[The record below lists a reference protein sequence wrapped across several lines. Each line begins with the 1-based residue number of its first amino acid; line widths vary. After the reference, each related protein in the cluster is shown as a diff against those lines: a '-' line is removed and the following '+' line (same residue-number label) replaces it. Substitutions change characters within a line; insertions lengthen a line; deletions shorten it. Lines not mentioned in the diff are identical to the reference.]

1 MGDDEANAHMGAESQ
16 ISISNHKENMAKQ
29 KIVSVSG
36 KLSTKSVDGE
46 RRIVFVASSNNED
59 RHYEHVDVASL
70 RLPLK
75 GGGDI
80 TVSAIPEEGISEV
93 IDIPLMLNHSGDVRD
108 VIGSIRAAYF
118 SNNELTFEAGI
129 SKREIA
135 QDMLTL
141 LEEGHLSNAFS
152 ITMIDYDYNFDSET
166 ISKAEV
172 IEVSLVYRG
181 SNKEARLLAIKSLLG
196 DKMPTKLKQNDNF
209 GDANGDG
216 KDHTVAPEVKTPETP
231 EATETADEIPAGE
244 TEAPETPETPEEEVA
259 DEPEGEAPQETP
271 ETNTNPEEEEETMNK
286 QIAKDGVVAKGTT
299 PSQPTA
305 VNNYLK
311 TKSALADF
319 KNIVLKHHR
328 GSNEQIMREWSE
340 HIKSKGVTGDA
351 IMPAQI
357 ENIFFKAW
365 VDNPGILATFRTLN
379 VKNAAVY
386 AMSTSDTAKGH
397 KKGDAKSDQDLSA
410 TRRDLKGLG
419 IYKKLPIDLQDLYD
433 DETGELLAFRVE
445 ELATRVAN
453 AIAIGALI
461 GQGSGDNATKQ
472 GNRGLYPMLNDI
484 NANSGFGGSVAT
496 KVTGLEGEGSYELA
510 VRALGAVKDEK
521 HAGKNLIVP
530 TGFTTEIKLA
540 KGSDGHLM
548 FPAGSDIAA
557 LLGAKQIFE
566 IDELVGKDVKAIAYA
581 NQSYV
586 LVGEPTATVR
596 TDFDTNKNQDIMLTE
611 RYVGGS
617 AQGYKTVAGAFAHS

>member
-1 MGDDEANAHMGAESQ
+1 MT
-16 ISISNHKENMAKQ
+16 IKQ
-29 KIVSVSG
+29 KIVSVTG

-80 TVSAIPEEGISEV
+80 TVSAIPSEGVSEV

-135 QDMLTL
+135 QEMLTL

-152 ITMIDYDYNFDSET
+152 ITMIDYDYNIDSET

-181 SNKEARLLAIKSLLG
+181 SNKEARLLAIKSLLR
-196 DKMPTKLKQNDNF
+196 DEMKTKQNDNF

-216 KDHTVAPEVKTPETP
+216 KDHTVAPESPEV
-231 EATETADEIPAGE
+231 ETSET
-244 TEAPETPETPEEEVA
+244 TEAPETADETPTDNSGEEIVNES
-259 DEPEGEAPQETP
+259 ERETQEAL
-271 ETNTNPEEEEETMNK
+271 ETNNNEEKEETMNNK
-286 QIAKDGVVAKGTT
+286 EIAKDAVVEKGAM
-299 PSQPTA
+299 PNQPA
-305 VNNYLK
+305 SANNYLK
-311 TKSALADF
+311 TKAALVDF
-319 KNIVLKHHR
+319 KNIVLKNHR
-328 GSNEQIMREWSE
+328 GSNEQIMREWNE
-340 HIKSKGVTGDA
+340 NLKSKGVTGDA
-351 IMPAQI
+351 IMPSQI

-365 VDNPGILATFRTLN
+365 VDNPGILATFRTVG
-379 VKNAAVY
+379 VKSAAVY
-386 AMSTSDTAKGH
+386 AIGTSDTANGH
-397 KKGDAKSDQDLSA
+397 KKGDAKADQSL
-410 TRRDLKGLG
+410 TNVRRDLKGLG

-445 ELATRVAN
+445 ELAARVAN
-453 AIAIGALI
+453 AIAVGALI
-461 GQGSGDNATKQ
+461 GQGTGDKATLQ
-472 GNRGLYPMLNDI
+472 GTRGLYPMLSDI
-484 NANSGFGGSVAT
+484 NATSGYGSNVAT
-496 KVTGLEGEGSYELA
+496 KVTGETGEGSYELA
-510 VRALGAVKDEK
+510 VRAVGAVKDEK
-521 HAGKNLIVP
+521 NAGKILVVP
-530 TGFTTEIKLA
+530 TGFTTELKLA

-548 FPAGSDIAA
+548 FPAGSNFAN
-557 LLGAKQIFE
+557 LLDVKQIFE

-586 LVGEPTATVR
+586 LIGEPTATVR
-596 TDFDTNKNQDIMLTE
+596 TDFDTNKNQDVMLTE

-617 AQGYKTVAGAFAHS
+617 AQGYKTVAGAFAHA

>member
-1 MGDDEANAHMGAESQ
+1 MT
-16 ISISNHKENMAKQ
+16 IKQ
-29 KIVSVSG
+29 KIVSVTG

-80 TVSAIPEEGISEV
+80 TVSAIPSEGVSEV

-135 QDMLTL
+135 QEMLTL

-152 ITMIDYDYNFDSET
+152 ITMIDYDYNIDSET

-196 DKMPTKLKQNDNF
+196 DEMKKKQNDNF

-216 KDHTVAPEVKTPETP
+216 KDHTVALEAPEV
-231 EATETADEIPAGE
+231 
-244 TEAPETPETPEEEVA
+244 ETPETPEVSETTNETSADNSEE
-259 DEPEGEAPQETP
+259 ETTNESESEAPQEAL
-271 ETNTNPEEEEETMNK
+271 ETNNNEEKEETMNK
-286 QIAKDGVVAKGTT
+286 QIAKDAVVEKGAM
-299 PSQPTA
+299 PNQPA
-305 VNNYLK
+305 SANNYLK
-311 TKSALADF
+311 TKAALVDF
-319 KNIVLKHHR
+319 KNIVLKNHR
-328 GSNEQIMREWSE
+328 GSNEQIMREWNE
-340 HIKSKGVTGDA
+340 NLKSKGVTGDA
-351 IMPAQI
+351 IMPSQI

-365 VDNPGILATFRTLN
+365 VDNPGILATFRTVG
-379 VKNAAVY
+379 VKSAAVY
-386 AMSTSDTAKGH
+386 AIGTSDTANGH
-397 KKGDAKSDQDLSA
+397 KKGDAKADQSL
-410 TRRDLKGLG
+410 TNVRRDLKGLG

-445 ELATRVAN
+445 ELAARVAN
-453 AIAIGALI
+453 AIAVGALI
-461 GQGSGDNATKQ
+461 GQGTGDKATLQ
-472 GNRGLYPMLNDI
+472 GTRGLYPMLADI
-484 NANSGFGGSVAT
+484 NATSGYGSNVAT
-496 KVTGLEGEGSYELA
+496 KVTGETGEGSYELA
-510 VRALGAVKDEK
+510 VRAVGAVKDEK
-521 HAGKNLIVP
+521 NAGKILVVP
-530 TGFTTEIKLA
+530 TGFSTELKLA

-548 FPAGSDIAA
+548 FPAGSNFAN
-557 LLGAKQIFE
+557 LLDVKQIFE

-586 LVGEPTATVR
+586 LIGEPTATVR
-596 TDFDTNKNQDIMLTE
+596 TDFDTNKNQDVMLTE

-617 AQGYKTVAGAFAHS
+617 AQGYKTVAGAFAHA

>member
-1 MGDDEANAHMGAESQ
+1 MT
-16 ISISNHKENMAKQ
+16 IKQ
-29 KIVSVSG
+29 KIVSVTG

-80 TVSAIPEEGISEV
+80 TVSAIPSEGVSEV

-135 QDMLTL
+135 QEMLTL

-152 ITMIDYDYNFDSET
+152 ITMIDYDYNIDSET

-196 DKMPTKLKQNDNF
+196 DGMKTKQNDNF

-216 KDHTVAPEVKTPETP
+216 KDHTVAPEAPEV
-231 EATETADEIPAGE
+231 ETSET
-244 TEAPETPETPEEEVA
+244 TEAPETAGETSADNSEEETTN
-259 DEPEGEAPQETP
+259 ESEGETQEAL
-271 ETNTNPEEEEETMNK
+271 ETNNNEEKEETMNNK
-286 QIAKDGVVAKGTT
+286 EIAKDAVVEKGAM
-299 PSQPTA
+299 PNQPA
-305 VNNYLK
+305 SANNYLK
-311 TKSALADF
+311 TKAALLDF
-319 KNIVLKHHR
+319 KNIVLKNHR
-328 GSNEQIMREWSE
+328 GSNEQIMREWNE
-340 HIKSKGVTGDA
+340 NLKSKGVTGDA
-351 IMPAQI
+351 IMPSQI

-365 VDNPGILATFRTLN
+365 VDNPGILATFRTVG
-379 VKNAAVY
+379 VKSAAVY
-386 AMSTSDTAKGH
+386 AIGTSDTANGH
-397 KKGDAKSDQDLSA
+397 KKGDAKADQSL
-410 TRRDLKGLG
+410 TNVRRDLKGLG

-445 ELATRVAN
+445 ELAARVAN
-453 AIAIGALI
+453 AIAVGALI
-461 GQGSGDNATKQ
+461 GQGTGDKATLQ
-472 GNRGLYPMLNDI
+472 GTRGLYPMLSDI
-484 NANSGFGGSVAT
+484 NATSGYGSNVAT
-496 KVTGLEGEGSYELA
+496 KVTGETGEGSYELA
-510 VRALGAVKDEK
+510 VRAVGAVKDEK
-521 HAGKNLIVP
+521 NAGKILVVP
-530 TGFTTEIKLA
+530 TGFTTELKLA

-548 FPAGSDIAA
+548 FPAGSNFAN
-557 LLGAKQIFE
+557 LLDVKQIFE

-586 LVGEPTATVR
+586 LIG
-596 TDFDTNKNQDIMLTE
+596 
-611 RYVGGS
+611 
-617 AQGYKTVAGAFAHS
+617 

>member
-1 MGDDEANAHMGAESQ
+1 MT
-16 ISISNHKENMAKQ
+16 IKQ
-29 KIVSVSG
+29 KIVSVTG

-80 TVSAIPEEGISEV
+80 TVSAIPSEGVSEV

-135 QDMLTL
+135 QEMLTL

-152 ITMIDYDYNFDSET
+152 ITMIDYDYNIDSET

-196 DKMPTKLKQNDNF
+196 DGMKTKQNDNF

-216 KDHTVAPEVKTPETP
+216 KDHTVAPEAPEV
-231 EATETADEIPAGE
+231 ETSET
-244 TEAPETPETPEEEVA
+244 TEAPETAGETSADNSEEETTN
-259 DEPEGEAPQETP
+259 ESEGETQEAP
-271 ETNTNPEEEEETMNK
+271 ETNNNEEKEETMNNK
-286 QIAKDGVVAKGTT
+286 EIAKDAVVEKGAM
-299 PSQPTA
+299 PNQPA
-305 VNNYLK
+305 SANNYLK
-311 TKSALADF
+311 TKAALLDF
-319 KNIVLKHHR
+319 KKIVLKNHR

-340 HIKSKGVTGDA
+340 NLKSKGITGDA
-351 IMPAQI
+351 IMPSQI

-365 VDNPGILATFRTLN
+365 VDNPGILATFRTVE
-379 VKNAAVY
+379 VKSAAVY
-386 AMSTSDTAKGH
+386 AIGTSDTANGH
-397 KKGDAKSDQDLSA
+397 KKGDAKADQSLTSV
-410 TRRDLKGLG
+410 RRDLKGLG

-433 DETGELLAFRVE
+433 DEKGELLTFRVE
-445 ELATRVAN
+445 ELAARVAN
-453 AIAIGALI
+453 AIAVGALI
-461 GQGSGDNATKQ
+461 GQGTGDKATLQ
-472 GNRGLYPMLNDI
+472 GTRGLYPMLADI
-484 NANSGFGGSVAT
+484 NATSGYGSNVAT
-496 KVTGLEGEGSYELA
+496 KVTGETGEGSYELA
-510 VRALGAVKDEK
+510 VRAVGAVKDEK
-521 HAGKNLIVP
+521 NAGKILVVP
-530 TGFTTEIKLA
+530 TGFTTELKLA

-548 FPAGSDIAA
+548 FPAGSNLAN
-557 LLGAKQIFE
+557 LLDVKQIFE

-586 LVGEPTATVR
+586 LIGEPTATVR
-596 TDFDTNKNQDIMLTE
+596 TDFDTNKNQDVMLTE

-617 AQGYKTVAGAFAHS
+617 AQGYKTVAGAFAHA

>member
-1 MGDDEANAHMGAESQ
+1 MT
-16 ISISNHKENMAKQ
+16 IKQ
-29 KIVSVSG
+29 KIVSVTG

-80 TVSAIPEEGISEV
+80 TVSAIPSEGVSEV

-135 QDMLTL
+135 QEMLTL

-152 ITMIDYDYNFDSET
+152 ITMIDYDYNIDSET

-196 DKMPTKLKQNDNF
+196 DGMKTKQNDNF

-216 KDHTVAPEVKTPETP
+216 KDHTVAPEAPEV
-231 EATETADEIPAGE
+231 ETSET
-244 TEAPETPETPEEEVA
+244 TEAPETAGETSADNSEEETTN
-259 DEPEGEAPQETP
+259 ESEGETQEAL
-271 ETNTNPEEEEETMNK
+271 EANNNEEKEETMNNK
-286 QIAKDGVVAKGTT
+286 EIAKDAVVEKGVM
-299 PSQPTA
+299 PNQPA
-305 VNNYLK
+305 SANNYLK
-311 TKSALADF
+311 TKAALLDF
-319 KNIVLKHHR
+319 KKIVLKNHR

-340 HIKSKGVTGDA
+340 NLKSKGVTGDA
-351 IMPAQI
+351 IMPSQI

-365 VDNPGILATFRTLN
+365 VDNPGILATFRTVG
-379 VKNAAVY
+379 VKSAAVY
-386 AMSTSDTAKGH
+386 AIGTSDTANGH
-397 KKGDAKSDQDLSA
+397 KKGDAKADQSL
-410 TRRDLKGLG
+410 TNVRRDLKGLG

-433 DETGELLAFRVE
+433 DEKGELLTFRVE
-445 ELATRVAN
+445 ELAARVAN
-453 AIAIGALI
+453 AIAVGALI
-461 GQGSGDNATKQ
+461 GQGTGDKATLQ
-472 GNRGLYPMLNDI
+472 GTRGLYPMLADI
-484 NANSGFGGSVAT
+484 NATNGYGSNVAT
-496 KVTGLEGEGSYELA
+496 KVEGKEGEGSYELA
-510 VRALGAVKDEK
+510 VRAVGAVKDEK
-521 HAGKNLIVP
+521 NAGKILVVP
-530 TGFTTEIKLA
+530 TGFTTELKLA

-548 FPAGSDIAA
+548 FPAGSNLAN
-557 LLGAKQIFE
+557 LLDVKQIFE

-586 LVGEPTATVR
+586 LIGEPTATVR
-596 TDFDTNKNQDIMLTE
+596 TDFDTNKNQDVMLTE

-617 AQGYKTVAGAFAHS
+617 AQGYKTVAGAFAHA

>member
-1 MGDDEANAHMGAESQ
+1 MT
-16 ISISNHKENMAKQ
+16 IKQ
-29 KIVSVSG
+29 KIVSVTG

-80 TVSAIPEEGISEV
+80 TVSAIPSEGVSEV

-135 QDMLTL
+135 QEMLTL

-152 ITMIDYDYNFDSET
+152 ITMIDYDYNIDSET

-196 DKMPTKLKQNDNF
+196 DEMKTKQNDNF

-216 KDHTVAPEVKTPETP
+216 KDHTVAPESPEV
-231 EATETADEIPAGE
+231 ETSEI
-244 TEAPETPETPEEEVA
+244 TEAPETAGETSADNSEEETTN
-259 DEPEGEAPQETP
+259 ESESEAPQEAL
-271 ETNTNPEEEEETMNK
+271 ETNNNEEKEETMNK
-286 QIAKDGVVAKGTT
+286 QIAKDAVVEKGVM
-299 PSQPTA
+299 PNQPA
-305 VNNYLK
+305 SANNYLK
-311 TKSALADF
+311 TKAALVDF
-319 KNIVLKHHR
+319 KNIVLKNHR
-328 GSNEQIMREWSE
+328 GSNEQIMREWNE
-340 HIKSKGVTGDA
+340 NLKSKGVTGDA
-351 IMPAQI
+351 IMPSQI

-365 VDNPGILATFRTLN
+365 VDNPGILATFRTVG
-379 VKNAAVY
+379 VKSAAVY
-386 AMSTSDTAKGH
+386 AIGTSDTANGH
-397 KKGDAKSDQDLSA
+397 KKGDAKADQSL
-410 TRRDLKGLG
+410 TNVRRDLKGLG

-445 ELATRVAN
+445 ELAARVAN
-453 AIAIGALI
+453 AIAVGALI
-461 GQGSGDNATKQ
+461 GQGTGDKATLQ
-472 GNRGLYPMLNDI
+472 GTRGLYPMLSDI
-484 NANSGFGGSVAT
+484 NATSGYGSNVAT
-496 KVTGLEGEGSYELA
+496 KVTGETGEGSYELA
-510 VRALGAVKDEK
+510 VRAVGAVKDEK
-521 HAGKNLIVP
+521 NAGKILVVP
-530 TGFTTEIKLA
+530 TGFTTELKLA

-548 FPAGSDIAA
+548 FPAGSNFAN
-557 LLGAKQIFE
+557 LLDVKQIFE

-586 LVGEPTATVR
+586 LIGEPTATVR
-596 TDFDTNKNQDIMLTE
+596 TDFDTNKNQDVMLTE

-617 AQGYKTVAGAFAHS
+617 AQGYKTVAGAFAHA

>member
-1 MGDDEANAHMGAESQ
+1 MT
-16 ISISNHKENMAKQ
+16 IKQ
-29 KIVSVSG
+29 KIVSVTG

-80 TVSAIPEEGISEV
+80 TVSAIPSEGVSEV

-135 QDMLTL
+135 QEMLTL

-152 ITMIDYDYNFDSET
+152 ITMIDYDYNIDSET

-196 DKMPTKLKQNDNF
+196 DEMKTKQNDNF

-216 KDHTVAPEVKTPETP
+216 ENHTIISEDTEAKAPETP
-231 EATETADEIPAGE
+231 EVSETVGETPAGE
-244 TEAPETPETPEEEVA
+244 TEAPKAPDNSEEEA
-259 DEPEGEAPQETP
+259 ANESEGETQEVP
-271 ETNTNPEEEEETMNK
+271 ETNNTEEKEETMNNK
-286 QIAKDGVVAKGTT
+286 EIAKDAVVEKGVM
-299 PSQPTA
+299 PNQPA
-305 VNNYLK
+305 SANNYLK
-311 TKSALADF
+311 TKAALVDF
-319 KNIVLKHHR
+319 KNIVLKNHR
-328 GSNEQIMREWSE
+328 GSNEQIMREWNE
-340 HIKSKGVTGDA
+340 NLKSKGVTGDA
-351 IMPAQI
+351 IMPSQI

-365 VDNPGILATFRTLN
+365 VDNPGILATFRTVG
-379 VKNAAVY
+379 VKSAAVY
-386 AMSTSDTAKGH
+386 AIGTSDTANGH
-397 KKGDAKSDQDLSA
+397 KKGDAKADQSL
-410 TRRDLKGLG
+410 TNVRRDLKGLG

-445 ELATRVAN
+445 ELAARVAN
-453 AIAIGALI
+453 AIAVGALI
-461 GQGSGDNATKQ
+461 GQGTGDKATLQ
-472 GNRGLYPMLNDI
+472 GTRGLYPMLSDI
-484 NANSGFGGSVAT
+484 NATSGYGSNVAT
-496 KVTGLEGEGSYELA
+496 KVTGETGEGSYELA
-510 VRALGAVKDEK
+510 VRAVGAVKDEK
-521 HAGKNLIVP
+521 NAGKILVVP
-530 TGFTTEIKLA
+530 TGFTTELKLA

-548 FPAGSDIAA
+548 FPAGSNFAN
-557 LLGAKQIFE
+557 LLDVKQIFE

-586 LVGEPTATVR
+586 LIGEPTATVR
-596 TDFDTNKNQDIMLTE
+596 TDFDTNKNQDVMLTE

-617 AQGYKTVAGAFAHS
+617 AQGYKTVAGAFAHA

>member
-1 MGDDEANAHMGAESQ
+1 MT
-16 ISISNHKENMAKQ
+16 IKR
-29 KIVSVSG
+29 KIVSVTG

-80 TVSAIPEEGISEV
+80 TVSAIPSEGVSEV

-135 QDMLTL
+135 QEMLTL

-152 ITMIDYDYNFDSET
+152 ITMIDYDYNIDSET

-196 DKMPTKLKQNDNF
+196 DEMKTKQNDNF

-216 KDHTVAPEVKTPETP
+216 KDHTVAPEAPEV
-231 EATETADEIPAGE
+231 EASETA
-244 TEAPETPETPEEEVA
+244 EAPETAGETSADNSEEEA
-259 DEPEGEAPQETP
+259 TNESEDEAPQEAP
-271 ETNTNPEEEEETMNK
+271 ETNNNEEKEETMNNK
-286 QIAKDGVVAKGTT
+286 EIAKDAVVEKGVM
-299 PSQPTA
+299 PNQPA
-305 VNNYLK
+305 SANNYLK
-311 TKSALADF
+311 TKAALVDF
-319 KNIVLKHHR
+319 KNIVLKNHR
-328 GSNEQIMREWSE
+328 GSNEQIMREWNE
-340 HIKSKGVTGDA
+340 NLKSKGVTGDA
-351 IMPAQI
+351 IMPSQI

-365 VDNPGILATFRTLN
+365 VDNPGILATFRTVG
-379 VKNAAVY
+379 VKSAAVY
-386 AMSTSDTAKGH
+386 AIGTSDTANGH
-397 KKGDAKSDQDLSA
+397 KKGDAKADQSL
-410 TRRDLKGLG
+410 TNVRRDLKGLG

-445 ELATRVAN
+445 ELAARVAN
-453 AIAIGALI
+453 AIAVGALI
-461 GQGSGDNATKQ
+461 GQGTGDKATLQ
-472 GNRGLYPMLNDI
+472 GTRGLYPMLSDI
-484 NANSGFGGSVAT
+484 NATSGYGSNVAT
-496 KVTGLEGEGSYELA
+496 KVTGETGEGSYELA
-510 VRALGAVKDEK
+510 VRAVGAVKDEK
-521 HAGKNLIVP
+521 NAGKILVVP
-530 TGFTTEIKLA
+530 TGFTTELKLA
-540 KGSDGHLM
+540 KGSDGHLI
-548 FPAGSDIAA
+548 FPAGSNFAN
-557 LLGAKQIFE
+557 LLDVKQIFE

-586 LVGEPTATVR
+586 LIGEPTATVR
-596 TDFDTNKNQDIMLTE
+596 TDFDTNKNQDVMLTE

-617 AQGYKTVAGAFAHS
+617 AQGYKTVAGAFAHA

>member
-1 MGDDEANAHMGAESQ
+1 MT
-16 ISISNHKENMAKQ
+16 IKQ
-29 KIVSVSG
+29 KIVSVTG

-80 TVSAIPEEGISEV
+80 TVSSIPSEGVSEV

-135 QDMLTL
+135 QEMLTL

-152 ITMIDYDYNFDSET
+152 ITMIDYDYNIDSET

-196 DKMPTKLKQNDNF
+196 DEMKTKQNDNF

-216 KDHTVAPEVKTPETP
+216 KDHTVAPESPEV
-231 EATETADEIPAGE
+231 ETSET
-244 TEAPETPETPEEEVA
+244 TEAPETADETPTDNSGEEIVNES
-259 DEPEGEAPQETP
+259 EGETQEAL
-271 ETNTNPEEEEETMNK
+271 ETNNNEEKEETMNNK
-286 QIAKDGVVAKGTT
+286 EIAKDAVVEKGAM
-299 PSQPTA
+299 PNQPA
-305 VNNYLK
+305 SANNYLK
-311 TKSALADF
+311 TKAALVDF
-319 KNIVLKHHR
+319 KNIVLKNHR
-328 GSNEQIMREWSE
+328 GSNEQIMREWNE
-340 HIKSKGVTGDA
+340 NLKSKGVTGDA
-351 IMPAQI
+351 IMPSQI

-365 VDNPGILATFRTLN
+365 VDNPGILATFRTVG
-379 VKNAAVY
+379 VKSAAVY
-386 AMSTSDTAKGH
+386 AIGTSDTANGH
-397 KKGDAKSDQDLSA
+397 KKGDAKADQSL
-410 TRRDLKGLG
+410 TNVRRDLKGLG

-445 ELATRVAN
+445 ELAARVAN
-453 AIAIGALI
+453 AIAVGALI
-461 GQGSGDNATKQ
+461 GQGTGDKATLQ
-472 GNRGLYPMLNDI
+472 GTRGLYPMLADI
-484 NANSGFGGSVAT
+484 NATSGYGSNVAT
-496 KVTGLEGEGSYELA
+496 KITGETGEGSYELA
-510 VRALGAVKDEK
+510 VRAVGAVKDEK
-521 HAGKNLIVP
+521 NAGKILVVP
-530 TGFTTEIKLA
+530 TGFTTELKLA

-548 FPAGSDIAA
+548 FPAGSNFAN
-557 LLGAKQIFE
+557 LLDVKQIFE

-586 LVGEPTATVR
+586 LIGEPTATVR
-596 TDFDTNKNQDIMLTE
+596 TDFDTNKNQDVMLTE

-617 AQGYKTVAGAFAHS
+617 AQGYKTVAGAFAHA

>member
-1 MGDDEANAHMGAESQ
+1 MT
-16 ISISNHKENMAKQ
+16 IKQ
-29 KIVSVSG
+29 KIVSVTG

-80 TVSAIPEEGISEV
+80 TVSAIPSEGVSEV

-135 QDMLTL
+135 QEMLTL

-152 ITMIDYDYNFDSET
+152 ITMIDYDYNIDSET

-196 DKMPTKLKQNDNF
+196 DEMKTKQNDNF

-216 KDHTVAPEVKTPETP
+216 EDHTITSETPETP
-231 EATETADEIPAGE
+231 EVETPAGE
-244 TEAPETPETPEEEVA
+244 TEAPKTPEAPEEEVNN
-259 DEPEGEAPQETP
+259 EPEGETPQEAL
-271 ETNTNPEEEEETMNK
+271 ETNNTEEKEETMNNK
-286 QIAKDGVVAKGTT
+286 EIAKDAVVEKGVM
-299 PSQPTA
+299 PNQPA
-305 VNNYLK
+305 SANNYLK
-311 TKSALADF
+311 TKAALVDF
-319 KNIVLKHHR
+319 KNIVLKNHR
-328 GSNEQIMREWSE
+328 GSNEQIMREWNE
-340 HIKSKGVTGDA
+340 NLKSKGVTGDA
-351 IMPAQI
+351 IMPSQI

-365 VDNPGILATFRTLN
+365 VDNPGILATFRTVG
-379 VKNAAVY
+379 VKSAAVY
-386 AMSTSDTAKGH
+386 AIGTSDTANGH
-397 KKGDAKSDQDLSA
+397 KKGDAKADQSL
-410 TRRDLKGLG
+410 TNVRRDLKGLG

-445 ELATRVAN
+445 ELAARVAN
-453 AIAIGALI
+453 AIAVGALI
-461 GQGSGDNATKQ
+461 GQGTGDKATLQ
-472 GNRGLYPMLNDI
+472 GTRGLYPMLSDI
-484 NANSGFGGSVAT
+484 NATSGYGSNVAT
-496 KVTGLEGEGSYELA
+496 KVTGETGEGSYELA
-510 VRALGAVKDEK
+510 VRAVGAVKDEK
-521 HAGKNLIVP
+521 NAGKILVVP
-530 TGFTTEIKLA
+530 TGFTTELKLA

-548 FPAGSDIAA
+548 FPAGSNFAN
-557 LLGAKQIFE
+557 LLDVKQIFE

-586 LVGEPTATVR
+586 LIGEPTATVR
-596 TDFDTNKNQDIMLTE
+596 TDFDTNKNQDVMLTE

-617 AQGYKTVAGAFAHS
+617 AQGYKTVAGAFAHA

>member
-1 MGDDEANAHMGAESQ
+1 MT
-16 ISISNHKENMAKQ
+16 IKQ
-29 KIVSVSG
+29 KIVSVTG
-36 KLSTKSVDGE
+36 RLSTKSVDGE

-75 GGGDI
+75 GGGNI
-80 TVSAIPEEGISEV
+80 TVSSIPSEGVSEV

-135 QDMLTL
+135 QEMLTL

-152 ITMIDYDYNFDSET
+152 ITMIDYDYNIDSET

-196 DKMPTKLKQNDNF
+196 DEMKKKQNDNF

-216 KDHTVAPEVKTPETP
+216 ENHTVIPEDT
-231 EATETADEIPAGE
+231 EAK
-244 TEAPETPETPEEEVA
+244 APETSEVSETTDETPTDNSAEETTN
-259 DEPEGEAPQETP
+259 EPESEVPQEAL
-271 ETNTNPEEEEETMNK
+271 ETNNNEEKEETMNNK
-286 QIAKDGVVAKGTT
+286 EIAKDAVVEKGAM
-299 PSQPTA
+299 PNQPA
-305 VNNYLK
+305 SANNYLK
-311 TKSALADF
+311 TKAALLDF
-319 KNIVLKHHR
+319 KNIVLKNHR
-328 GSNEQIMREWSE
+328 GSNEQIMREWNE
-340 HIKSKGVTGDA
+340 NLKSKGVTGDA
-351 IMPAQI
+351 IMPSQI

-365 VDNPGILATFRTLN
+365 VDNPGILATFRTVG
-379 VKNAAVY
+379 VKSAAVY
-386 AMSTSDTAKGH
+386 AIGTSDTANGH
-397 KKGDAKSDQDLSA
+397 KKGDAKADQSL
-410 TRRDLKGLG
+410 TNVRRDLKGLG

-445 ELATRVAN
+445 ELAARVAN
-453 AIAIGALI
+453 AIAVGALI
-461 GQGSGDNATKQ
+461 GQGTGDKATLQ
-472 GNRGLYPMLNDI
+472 GTRGLYPMLSDI
-484 NANSGFGGSVAT
+484 NATSGYGSNVAT
-496 KVTGLEGEGSYELA
+496 KVTGETGEGSYELA
-510 VRALGAVKDEK
+510 VRAVGAVKDEK
-521 HAGKNLIVP
+521 NAGKILVVP
-530 TGFTTEIKLA
+530 TGFTTELKLA

-548 FPAGSDIAA
+548 FPAGSNFAN
-557 LLGAKQIFE
+557 LLDVKQIFE

-586 LVGEPTATVR
+586 LIGEPTATVR
-596 TDFDTNKNQDIMLTE
+596 TDFDTNKNQDVMLTE

-617 AQGYKTVAGAFAHS
+617 AQGYKTVAGAFAHA

>member
-1 MGDDEANAHMGAESQ
+1 MT
-16 ISISNHKENMAKQ
+16 IKQ
-29 KIVSVSG
+29 KIVSVTG

-80 TVSAIPEEGISEV
+80 TVSSIPSEGVSEV

-135 QDMLTL
+135 QEMLTL

-152 ITMIDYDYNFDSET
+152 ITMIDYDYNIDSET

-196 DKMPTKLKQNDNF
+196 DEMKTKQNDNF

-216 KDHTVAPEVKTPETP
+216 KDHTVAPESPEV
-231 EATETADEIPAGE
+231 ETSET
-244 TEAPETPETPEEEVA
+244 TEAPETADETPTDNSGEEIVNES
-259 DEPEGEAPQETP
+259 EGETQEAL
-271 ETNTNPEEEEETMNK
+271 ETNNNEEKEETMNNK
-286 QIAKDGVVAKGTT
+286 EIAKDAVVEKGAM
-299 PSQPTA
+299 PNQPA
-305 VNNYLK
+305 SANNYLK
-311 TKSALADF
+311 TKAALVDF
-319 KNIVLKHHR
+319 KNIVLKNHR
-328 GSNEQIMREWSE
+328 GSNEQIMREWNE
-340 HIKSKGVTGDA
+340 NLKSKGVTGDA
-351 IMPAQI
+351 IMPSQI

-365 VDNPGILATFRTLN
+365 VDNPGILATFRTVG
-379 VKNAAVY
+379 VKSAAVY
-386 AMSTSDTAKGH
+386 AIGTSDTANGH
-397 KKGDAKSDQDLSA
+397 KKGDAKADQSL
-410 TRRDLKGLG
+410 TNVRRDLKGLG

-445 ELATRVAN
+445 ELAARVAN
-453 AIAIGALI
+453 AIAVGALI
-461 GQGSGDNATKQ
+461 GQGAGDKATLQ
-472 GNRGLYPMLNDI
+472 GTRGLYPMLSDI
-484 NANSGFGGSVAT
+484 NAASGYGSNVAT
-496 KVTGLEGEGSYELA
+496 KVTGETGEGSYELA
-510 VRALGAVKDEK
+510 VRAVGAVKDEK
-521 HAGKNLIVP
+521 NAGKILVVP
-530 TGFTTEIKLA
+530 TGFTTELKLA

-548 FPAGSDIAA
+548 FPAGSNFAN
-557 LLGAKQIFE
+557 LLDVKQIFE

-586 LVGEPTATVR
+586 LIGEPTATVR
-596 TDFDTNKNQDIMLTE
+596 TDFDTNKNQDVMLTE

-617 AQGYKTVAGAFAHS
+617 AQGYKTVAGAFAHA

>member
-1 MGDDEANAHMGAESQ
+1 MT
-16 ISISNHKENMAKQ
+16 IKQ
-29 KIVSVSG
+29 KIVSVTG

-80 TVSAIPEEGISEV
+80 TVSAIPSEGVSEV

-135 QDMLTL
+135 QEMLTL

-152 ITMIDYDYNFDSET
+152 ITMIDYDYNIDSET

-196 DKMPTKLKQNDNF
+196 DEMKTKQNDNF
-209 GDANGDG
+209 GNANGDG
-216 KDHTVAPEVKTPETP
+216 ENHTIIPEDTEAKAPETP
-231 EATETADEIPAGE
+231 KVSETTNETPTDNSGEETTNESEGE
-244 TEAPETPETPEEEVA
+244 TQEAPETNNNEEK
-259 DEPEGEAPQETP
+259 
-271 ETNTNPEEEEETMNK
+271 EETMNNK
-286 QIAKDGVVAKGTT
+286 EIAKDAVVEKGVM
-299 PSQPTA
+299 PNQPA
-305 VNNYLK
+305 SANNYLK
-311 TKSALADF
+311 TKAALLDF
-319 KNIVLKHHR
+319 KKIVLKNHR

-340 HIKSKGVTGDA
+340 NLKSKGVTGDA
-351 IMPAQI
+351 IMPSQI

-365 VDNPGILATFRTLN
+365 VDNPGILATFRTVD
-379 VKNAAVY
+379 VKSAAVY
-386 AMSTSDTAKGH
+386 AIGTSDTANGH
-397 KKGDAKSDQDLSA
+397 KKGDAKVDQSL
-410 TRRDLKGLG
+410 TNIRRDLKGLG

-433 DETGELLAFRVE
+433 DEKGELLTFRVE
-445 ELATRVAN
+445 ELAARVAN
-453 AIAIGALI
+453 AIAVGALI
-461 GQGSGDNATKQ
+461 GQGAGDKATLQ
-472 GNRGLYPMLNDI
+472 GTRGLYPMLADI
-484 NANSGFGGSVAT
+484 NATNGYGSNVAT
-496 KVTGLEGEGSYELA
+496 KVTGETGEGSYELA
-510 VRALGAVKDEK
+510 VRAVGAVKDEK
-521 HAGKNLIVP
+521 NAGKILVVP
-530 TGFTTEIKLA
+530 TGFTTELKLA

-548 FPAGSDIAA
+548 FPAGSNFAN
-557 LLGAKQIFE
+557 LLDVKQIFE

-586 LVGEPTATVR
+586 LIGEPTATVR
-596 TDFDTNKNQDIMLTE
+596 TDFDTNKNQDVMLTE

-617 AQGYKTVAGAFAHS
+617 AQGYKTVAGVFAHA

>member
-1 MGDDEANAHMGAESQ
+1 MT
-16 ISISNHKENMAKQ
+16 IKQ
-29 KIVSVSG
+29 KIVSVTG

-80 TVSAIPEEGISEV
+80 TVSAIPSEGVSEV

-135 QDMLTL
+135 QEMLTL

-152 ITMIDYDYNFDSET
+152 ITMIDYDYNIDSET

-196 DKMPTKLKQNDNF
+196 DEMKTKQNDNF

-216 KDHTVAPEVKTPETP
+216 KDHTVAPESPEV
-231 EATETADEIPAGE
+231 ETSET
-244 TEAPETPETPEEEVA
+244 TEAPETAGETSADNSDEEA
-259 DEPEGEAPQETP
+259 TNEPEGETQEAL
-271 ETNTNPEEEEETMNK
+271 ETNNNEEKEETMNK
-286 QIAKDGVVAKGTT
+286 QIAKDAVVEKGVM
-299 PSQPTA
+299 PNQPA
-305 VNNYLK
+305 SANNYLK
-311 TKSALADF
+311 TKAALVDF
-319 KNIVLKHHR
+319 KNIVLKNHR
-328 GSNEQIMREWSE
+328 GSNEQIMREWNE
-340 HIKSKGVTGDA
+340 NLKSKGVTGDA
-351 IMPAQI
+351 IMPSQI

-365 VDNPGILATFRTLN
+365 VDNPGILATFRTVG
-379 VKNAAVY
+379 VKSAAVY
-386 AMSTSDTAKGH
+386 AIGTSDTANGH
-397 KKGDAKSDQDLSA
+397 KKGDAKVDQSL
-410 TRRDLKGLG
+410 TNVRRDLKGLG

-445 ELATRVAN
+445 ELAARVAN
-453 AIAIGALI
+453 AIAVGALI
-461 GQGSGDNATKQ
+461 GQGTGDKATLQ
-472 GNRGLYPMLNDI
+472 GTRGLYPMLADI
-484 NANSGFGGSVAT
+484 NTTSGYGSNVAT
-496 KVTGLEGEGSYELA
+496 KVTGETGEGSYELA
-510 VRALGAVKDEK
+510 VRAVGAVKDEK
-521 HAGKNLIVP
+521 NAGKILVVP
-530 TGFTTEIKLA
+530 TGFTTELKLA

-548 FPAGSDIAA
+548 FPAGSNFAN
-557 LLGAKQIFE
+557 LLDVKQIFE

-586 LVGEPTATVR
+586 LIGEPTATVR
-596 TDFDTNKNQDIMLTE
+596 TDFDTNKNQDVMLTE

-617 AQGYKTVAGAFAHS
+617 AQGYKTVAGAFAHA

>member
-1 MGDDEANAHMGAESQ
+1 MT
-16 ISISNHKENMAKQ
+16 IKQ
-29 KIVSVSG
+29 KIVSVTG

-75 GGGDI
+75 GGGNI
-80 TVSAIPEEGISEV
+80 TVSSIPSEGVSEV

-135 QDMLTL
+135 QEMLTL

-152 ITMIDYDYNFDSET
+152 ITMIDYDYNIDSET

-196 DKMPTKLKQNDNF
+196 DEMKKKQNDNF

-216 KDHTVAPEVKTPETP
+216 KDHTVAPESPEV
-231 EATETADEIPAGE
+231 ETSET
-244 TEAPETPETPEEEVA
+244 TEAPETADETPTDNSGEEIVNES
-259 DEPEGEAPQETP
+259 EGETQEAL
-271 ETNTNPEEEEETMNK
+271 ETNNNEEKEETMNNK
-286 QIAKDGVVAKGTT
+286 EIAKDAVVKKGAM
-299 PSQPTA
+299 PNQPA
-305 VNNYLK
+305 SANNYLK
-311 TKSALADF
+311 TKAALVDF
-319 KNIVLKHHR
+319 KNIVLKNHR
-328 GSNEQIMREWSE
+328 GSNEQIMREWNE
-340 HIKSKGVTGDA
+340 NLKSKGVTGDA
-351 IMPAQI
+351 IMPSQI

-365 VDNPGILATFRTLN
+365 VDNPGILATFRTVG
-379 VKNAAVY
+379 VKSAAVY
-386 AMSTSDTAKGH
+386 AIGTSDTANGH
-397 KKGDAKSDQDLSA
+397 KKGDAKADQSL
-410 TRRDLKGLG
+410 TNVRRDLKGLG

-445 ELATRVAN
+445 ELAARVAN
-453 AIAIGALI
+453 AIAVGALI
-461 GQGSGDNATKQ
+461 GQGTGDKATLQ
-472 GNRGLYPMLNDI
+472 GTRGLYPMLADI
-484 NANSGFGGSVAT
+484 NATSGYGSNVAT
-496 KVTGLEGEGSYELA
+496 KITGETGEGSYELA
-510 VRALGAVKDEK
+510 VRAVGAVKDEK
-521 HAGKNLIVP
+521 NAGKILVVP
-530 TGFTTEIKLA
+530 TGFTTELKLA

-548 FPAGSDIAA
+548 FPAGSNFAN
-557 LLGAKQIFE
+557 LLDVKQIFE

-586 LVGEPTATVR
+586 LIGEPTATVR
-596 TDFDTNKNQDIMLTE
+596 TDFDTNKNQDVMLTE

-617 AQGYKTVAGAFAHS
+617 AQGYKTVVGAFAHA

>member
-1 MGDDEANAHMGAESQ
+1 MT
-16 ISISNHKENMAKQ
+16 IKQ
-29 KIVSVSG
+29 KIVSVTG
-36 KLSTKSVDGE
+36 KLSTKSVGDE

-80 TVSAIPEEGISEV
+80 TVSAIPSEGVSEV

-135 QDMLTL
+135 QEMLTL

-152 ITMIDYDYNFDSET
+152 ITMIDYDYNIDSET

-196 DKMPTKLKQNDNF
+196 DEMKTKQNDNF

-216 KDHTVAPEVKTPETP
+216 ENHTIIPEDT
-231 EATETADEIPAGE
+231 EAK
-244 TEAPETPETPEEEVA
+244 APETPEVSETANETSADNSEEETTN
-259 DEPEGEAPQETP
+259 ESESETPQEAL
-271 ETNTNPEEEEETMNK
+271 ETNNNEEKEETMNK
-286 QIAKDGVVAKGTT
+286 QIAKDAVVEKGAM
-299 PSQPTA
+299 PNQPA
-305 VNNYLK
+305 SANNYLK
-311 TKSALADF
+311 TKAALVDF
-319 KNIVLKHHR
+319 KNIVLKNHR
-328 GSNEQIMREWSE
+328 GSNEQIMREWNE
-340 HIKSKGVTGDA
+340 NLKSKGVTGDA
-351 IMPAQI
+351 IMPSQI

-365 VDNPGILATFRTLN
+365 VDNPGILATFRTVG
-379 VKNAAVY
+379 VKSAAVY
-386 AMSTSDTAKGH
+386 AIGTSDTANGH
-397 KKGDAKSDQDLSA
+397 KKGDAKADQSL
-410 TRRDLKGLG
+410 TNVRRDLKGLG

-445 ELATRVAN
+445 ELAARVAN
-453 AIAIGALI
+453 AIAVGALI
-461 GQGSGDNATKQ
+461 GQGTGDKATLQ
-472 GNRGLYPMLNDI
+472 GTRGLYPMLSDI
-484 NANSGFGGSVAT
+484 NATSGYGSNVAT
-496 KVTGLEGEGSYELA
+496 KVTGETGEGSYELA
-510 VRALGAVKDEK
+510 VRAVGAVKDEK
-521 HAGKNLIVP
+521 NAGKILVVP
-530 TGFTTEIKLA
+530 TGFTTELKLA

-548 FPAGSDIAA
+548 FPAGSNFAN
-557 LLGAKQIFE
+557 LLDVKQIFE

-586 LVGEPTATVR
+586 LIGEPTATVR
-596 TDFDTNKNQDIMLTE
+596 TDFDTNKNQDVMLTE

-617 AQGYKTVAGAFAHS
+617 AQGYKTVAGAFAHA

>member
-1 MGDDEANAHMGAESQ
+1 MT
-16 ISISNHKENMAKQ
+16 IKQ
-29 KIVSVSG
+29 KIVSVTG

-80 TVSAIPEEGISEV
+80 TVSSIPSEGVSEV

-135 QDMLTL
+135 QEMLTL

-152 ITMIDYDYNFDSET
+152 ITMIDYDYNIDSET

-196 DKMPTKLKQNDNF
+196 DEMKTKQNDNF

-216 KDHTVAPEVKTPETP
+216 ENHTIIPGDT
-231 EATETADEIPAGE
+231 EAK
-244 TEAPETPETPEEEVA
+244 APETTNETPTDNSGEETTNES
-259 DEPEGEAPQETP
+259 EGETQEAS
-271 ETNTNPEEEEETMNK
+271 ETNNNEEKEETMNNK
-286 QIAKDGVVAKGTT
+286 EIAKDAVVEKGAM
-299 PSQPTA
+299 PNQPA
-305 VNNYLK
+305 SANNYLK
-311 TKSALADF
+311 TKAALVDF
-319 KNIVLKHHR
+319 KNIVLKNHR
-328 GSNEQIMREWSE
+328 GSNEQIMREWNE
-340 HIKSKGVTGDA
+340 NLKSKGVTGDA
-351 IMPAQI
+351 IMPSQI

-365 VDNPGILATFRTLN
+365 VDNPGILATFRTVG
-379 VKNAAVY
+379 VKSAAVY
-386 AMSTSDTAKGH
+386 AIGTSDTANGH
-397 KKGDAKSDQDLSA
+397 KKGDAKADQSL
-410 TRRDLKGLG
+410 TNVRRDLKGLG

-445 ELATRVAN
+445 ELAARVAN
-453 AIAIGALI
+453 AIAVGALI
-461 GQGSGDNATKQ
+461 GQGTGDKATLQ
-472 GNRGLYPMLNDI
+472 GTRGLYPMLSDI
-484 NANSGFGGSVAT
+484 NATNGYGSNVAT
-496 KVTGLEGEGSYELA
+496 KVTGETGEGSYELA
-510 VRALGAVKDEK
+510 VRAVGAVKDEK
-521 HAGKNLIVP
+521 NAGKILVVP
-530 TGFTTEIKLA
+530 TGFTTELKLA

-548 FPAGSDIAA
+548 FPAGSNFAN
-557 LLGAKQIFE
+557 LLDVKQIFE

-586 LVGEPTATVR
+586 LIGEPTATVR
-596 TDFDTNKNQDIMLTE
+596 TDFDTNKNQDVMLTE

-617 AQGYKTVAGAFAHS
+617 AQGYKTVAGAFAHA

>member
-1 MGDDEANAHMGAESQ
+1 MT
-16 ISISNHKENMAKQ
+16 IKQ
-29 KIVSVSG
+29 KIVSVTG

-80 TVSAIPEEGISEV
+80 TVSAIPSEGVSEV

-135 QDMLTL
+135 QEMLTL

-152 ITMIDYDYNFDSET
+152 ITMIDYDYNIDSET

-196 DKMPTKLKQNDNF
+196 DEMKTKQNDNF

-216 KDHTVAPEVKTPETP
+216 KDHTVAPESPEV
-231 EATETADEIPAGE
+231 ETSET
-244 TEAPETPETPEEEVA
+244 TEAPETADETPTDNSGEEIVNES
-259 DEPEGEAPQETP
+259 EGETQEAL
-271 ETNTNPEEEEETMNK
+271 ETNNNEEKEETMNNK
-286 QIAKDGVVAKGTT
+286 EIAKDAVVEKGVM
-299 PSQPTA
+299 PNQPA
-305 VNNYLK
+305 SANNYLK
-311 TKSALADF
+311 TKAALVDF
-319 KNIVLKHHR
+319 KNIVLKNHR
-328 GSNEQIMREWSE
+328 GSNEQIMREWNE
-340 HIKSKGVTGDA
+340 NLKSKGVTGDA
-351 IMPAQI
+351 IMPSQI

-365 VDNPGILATFRTLN
+365 VDNPGILATFRTVG
-379 VKNAAVY
+379 VKSAAVY
-386 AMSTSDTAKGH
+386 AIGTSDTANGH
-397 KKGDAKSDQDLSA
+397 KKGDAKADQSL
-410 TRRDLKGLG
+410 TNVRRDLKGLG

-445 ELATRVAN
+445 ELAARVAN
-453 AIAIGALI
+453 AIAVGALI
-461 GQGSGDNATKQ
+461 GQGAGDKATLQ
-472 GNRGLYPMLNDI
+472 GTRGLYPMLSDI
-484 NANSGFGGSVAT
+484 NAASGYGSNVAT
-496 KVTGLEGEGSYELA
+496 KVTGETGEGSYELA
-510 VRALGAVKDEK
+510 VRAVGAVKDEK
-521 HAGKNLIVP
+521 NAGKILVVP
-530 TGFTTEIKLA
+530 TGFTTELKLA

-548 FPAGSDIAA
+548 FPAGSNFAN
-557 LLGAKQIFE
+557 LLDVKQIFE

-586 LVGEPTATVR
+586 LIGEPTATVR
-596 TDFDTNKNQDIMLTE
+596 TDFDTNKNQDVMLTE

-617 AQGYKTVAGAFAHS
+617 AQGYKTVAGAFAHA

>member
-1 MGDDEANAHMGAESQ
+1 MT
-16 ISISNHKENMAKQ
+16 IKQ
-29 KIVSVSG
+29 KIVSVTG

-80 TVSAIPEEGISEV
+80 TVSSIPSEGVSEV

-135 QDMLTL
+135 QEMLTL

-152 ITMIDYDYNFDSET
+152 ITMIDYDYNIDSET

-196 DKMPTKLKQNDNF
+196 DEMKTKQNDNF

-216 KDHTVAPEVKTPETP
+216 KDHTVAPESPEV
-231 EATETADEIPAGE
+231 ETSET
-244 TEAPETPETPEEEVA
+244 TEAPETADETPTDSSGEEIVNES
-259 DEPEGEAPQETP
+259 EGETQEAL
-271 ETNTNPEEEEETMNK
+271 ETNNNEEKEETMNNK
-286 QIAKDGVVAKGTT
+286 EIAKDAVVEKGAM
-299 PSQPTA
+299 PNQPA
-305 VNNYLK
+305 SANNYLK
-311 TKSALADF
+311 TKAALVDF
-319 KNIVLKHHR
+319 KNIVLKNHR
-328 GSNEQIMREWSE
+328 GSNEQIMREWNE
-340 HIKSKGVTGDA
+340 NLKSKGVTGDA
-351 IMPAQI
+351 IMPSQI

-365 VDNPGILATFRTLN
+365 VDNPGILATFRTVG
-379 VKNAAVY
+379 VKSAAVY
-386 AMSTSDTAKGH
+386 AIGTSDTANGH
-397 KKGDAKSDQDLSA
+397 KKGDAKADQSL
-410 TRRDLKGLG
+410 TNVRRDLKGLG

-445 ELATRVAN
+445 ELAARVAN
-453 AIAIGALI
+453 AIAVGALI
-461 GQGSGDNATKQ
+461 GQGAGDKATLQ
-472 GNRGLYPMLNDI
+472 GTRGLYPMLSDI
-484 NANSGFGGSVAT
+484 NATSGYGSNVAT
-496 KVTGLEGEGSYELA
+496 KVTGETGEGSYELA
-510 VRALGAVKDEK
+510 VRAVGAVKDEK
-521 HAGKNLIVP
+521 NAGKILVVP
-530 TGFTTEIKLA
+530 TGFTTELKLA

-548 FPAGSDIAA
+548 FPAGSNFAN
-557 LLGAKQIFE
+557 LLDVKQIFE

-586 LVGEPTATVR
+586 LIGEPTATVR
-596 TDFDTNKNQDIMLTE
+596 TDFDTNKNQDVMLTE

-617 AQGYKTVAGAFAHS
+617 AQGYKTVAGAFAHA

>member
-1 MGDDEANAHMGAESQ
+1 MT
-16 ISISNHKENMAKQ
+16 IKQ
-29 KIVSVSG
+29 KIVSVTG

-80 TVSAIPEEGISEV
+80 TVSSIPSEGVSEV

-135 QDMLTL
+135 QEMLTL

-152 ITMIDYDYNFDSET
+152 ITMIDYDYNIDSET

-196 DKMPTKLKQNDNF
+196 DEMKKKQNDNF

-216 KDHTVAPEVKTPETP
+216 ENHTVIPEDT
-231 EATETADEIPAGE
+231 EAK
-244 TEAPETPETPEEEVA
+244 APETSEVSETTDETPTDNSAEETTN
-259 DEPEGEAPQETP
+259 EPESEVPQEAL
-271 ETNTNPEEEEETMNK
+271 ETNNNEEKEETMNNK
-286 QIAKDGVVAKGTT
+286 EIAKDAVVEKGAM
-299 PSQPTA
+299 PNQPA
-305 VNNYLK
+305 SANNYLK
-311 TKSALADF
+311 TKAALVDF
-319 KNIVLKHHR
+319 KNIVLKNHR
-328 GSNEQIMREWSE
+328 GSNEQIMREWNE
-340 HIKSKGVTGDA
+340 NLKSKGVTGDA
-351 IMPAQI
+351 IMPSQI

-365 VDNPGILATFRTLN
+365 VDNPGILATFRTVG
-379 VKNAAVY
+379 VKSAAVY
-386 AMSTSDTAKGH
+386 AIGTSDTANGH
-397 KKGDAKSDQDLSA
+397 KKGDAKVDQSL
-410 TRRDLKGLG
+410 TNVRRDLKGLG

-445 ELATRVAN
+445 ELAARVAN
-453 AIAIGALI
+453 AIAVGALI
-461 GQGSGDNATKQ
+461 GQGTGDKATLQ
-472 GNRGLYPMLNDI
+472 GTRGLYPMLSDI
-484 NANSGFGGSVAT
+484 NATSGYGSNVAT
-496 KVTGLEGEGSYELA
+496 KVTGETGEGSYELA
-510 VRALGAVKDEK
+510 VRAVGAVKDEK
-521 HAGKNLIVP
+521 NAGKILVVP
-530 TGFTTEIKLA
+530 TGFTTELKLA

-548 FPAGSDIAA
+548 FPAGSNFAI
-557 LLGAKQIFE
+557 LLDVKQIFE

-586 LVGEPTATVR
+586 LIGEPTATVR
-596 TDFDTNKNQDIMLTE
+596 TDFDTNKNQDVMLTE

-617 AQGYKTVAGAFAHS
+617 AQGYKTVAGAFAHA

>member
-1 MGDDEANAHMGAESQ
+1 MT
-16 ISISNHKENMAKQ
+16 IKQ
-29 KIVSVSG
+29 KIVSVTG

-80 TVSAIPEEGISEV
+80 TVSAIPSEGVSEV

-135 QDMLTL
+135 QEMLTL

-152 ITMIDYDYNFDSET
+152 ITMIDYDYNIDSET

-196 DKMPTKLKQNDNF
+196 DEMKTKQNDNF

-216 KDHTVAPEVKTPETP
+216 KDHTVAPEAPEV
-231 EATETADEIPAGE
+231 ETSET
-244 TEAPETPETPEEEVA
+244 TEAPETAGETSADNSDEETTNES
-259 DEPEGEAPQETP
+259 EGETQEAP
-271 ETNTNPEEEEETMNK
+271 ETNNNEEKEETMNNK
-286 QIAKDGVVAKGTT
+286 EIAKDAVVEKGAM
-299 PSQPTA
+299 PNQPA
-305 VNNYLK
+305 SANNYLK
-311 TKSALADF
+311 TKAALLDF
-319 KNIVLKHHR
+319 KNIVLKNHR
-328 GSNEQIMREWSE
+328 GSNEQIMREWNE
-340 HIKSKGVTGDA
+340 NLKSKGVTGDA
-351 IMPAQI
+351 IMPSQI

-365 VDNPGILATFRTLN
+365 VDNPGILATFRTVE
-379 VKNAAVY
+379 VKSAAVY
-386 AMSTSDTAKGH
+386 AIGTSDTANGH
-397 KKGDAKSDQDLSA
+397 KKGDAKADQSLTSV
-410 TRRDLKGLG
+410 RRDLKGLG

-433 DETGELLAFRVE
+433 DEKGELLTFRVE
-445 ELATRVAN
+445 ELAARVAN
-453 AIAIGALI
+453 AIAVGALI
-461 GQGSGDNATKQ
+461 GQGTGDKATLQ
-472 GNRGLYPMLNDI
+472 GTRGLYPMLADI
-484 NANSGFGGSVAT
+484 NATSGYGSNVAT
-496 KVTGLEGEGSYELA
+496 KVTGETGEGSYELA
-510 VRALGAVKDEK
+510 VRAVGAVKDEK
-521 HAGKNLIVP
+521 NAGKILVVP
-530 TGFTTEIKLA
+530 TGFTTELKLA

-548 FPAGSDIAA
+548 FPAGSNLAN
-557 LLGAKQIFE
+557 LLDVKQIFE

-586 LVGEPTATVR
+586 LIGEPTATVR
-596 TDFDTNKNQDIMLTE
+596 TDFDTNKNQDVMLTE

-617 AQGYKTVAGAFAHS
+617 AQGYKTVAGAFAHA

>member
-1 MGDDEANAHMGAESQ
+1 MT
-16 ISISNHKENMAKQ
+16 IKQ
-29 KIVSVSG
+29 KIVSVTG

-80 TVSAIPEEGISEV
+80 TVSAIPSEGVSEV

-135 QDMLTL
+135 QEMLTL

-152 ITMIDYDYNFDSET
+152 ITMIDYDYNIDSET

-196 DKMPTKLKQNDNF
+196 DEMKKKQNDNF

-216 KDHTVAPEVKTPETP
+216 KDHTVAPEAPEV
-231 EATETADEIPAGE
+231 
-244 TEAPETPETPEEEVA
+244 ETPETPEVSETTNETSADNSEE
-259 DEPEGEAPQETP
+259 ETTNESESEAPQEAL
-271 ETNTNPEEEEETMNK
+271 ETNNNEEKEETMNK
-286 QIAKDGVVAKGTT
+286 QIAKDAVVEKGAM
-299 PSQPTA
+299 PNQPA
-305 VNNYLK
+305 SANNYLK
-311 TKSALADF
+311 TKAALVDF
-319 KNIVLKHHR
+319 KNIVLKNHR
-328 GSNEQIMREWSE
+328 GSNEQIMREWNE
-340 HIKSKGVTGDA
+340 NLKSKGVTGDA
-351 IMPAQI
+351 IMPSQI

-365 VDNPGILATFRTLN
+365 VDNPGILATFRTVG
-379 VKNAAVY
+379 VKSAAVY
-386 AMSTSDTAKGH
+386 AIGTSDTANGH
-397 KKGDAKSDQDLSA
+397 KKGDAKVDQSL
-410 TRRDLKGLG
+410 TNVRRDLKGLG

-445 ELATRVAN
+445 ELAARVAN
-453 AIAIGALI
+453 AIAVGALI
-461 GQGSGDNATKQ
+461 GQGTGDKATLQ
-472 GNRGLYPMLNDI
+472 GTRGLYPMLSDI
-484 NANSGFGGSVAT
+484 NATSGYGSNVAT
-496 KVTGLEGEGSYELA
+496 KVTGETGEGSYELA
-510 VRALGAVKDEK
+510 VRAVGAVKDEK
-521 HAGKNLIVP
+521 NAGKILVVP
-530 TGFTTEIKLA
+530 TGFTTELKLA

-548 FPAGSDIAA
+548 FPAGSNFAN
-557 LLGAKQIFE
+557 LLDVKQIFE

-586 LVGEPTATVR
+586 LIGEPTATVR
-596 TDFDTNKNQDIMLTE
+596 TDFDTNKNQDVMLTE

-617 AQGYKTVAGAFAHS
+617 AQGYKTVAGAFAHA

>member
-1 MGDDEANAHMGAESQ
+1 MT
-16 ISISNHKENMAKQ
+16 IKQ
-29 KIVSVSG
+29 KIVSVTG

-80 TVSAIPEEGISEV
+80 TVSAIPSEGVSEV

-135 QDMLTL
+135 QEMLTL

-152 ITMIDYDYNFDSET
+152 ITMIDYDYNIDSET

-196 DKMPTKLKQNDNF
+196 DEMKKKQNDNF

-216 KDHTVAPEVKTPETP
+216 KDHTVAPEAPEV
-231 EATETADEIPAGE
+231 ETSET
-244 TEAPETPETPEEEVA
+244 TEAPETANETSADNSEEETTN
-259 DEPEGEAPQETP
+259 ESESEAPQEAL
-271 ETNTNPEEEEETMNK
+271 ETNNNEEKEETMNK
-286 QIAKDGVVAKGTT
+286 QIAKDAVVEKGVM
-299 PSQPTA
+299 PNQPA
-305 VNNYLK
+305 SANNYLK
-311 TKSALADF
+311 TKAALLDF
-319 KNIVLKHHR
+319 KNIVLKNHR
-328 GSNEQIMREWSE
+328 GSNEQIMREWNE
-340 HIKSKGVTGDA
+340 NLKSKGVTGDA
-351 IMPAQI
+351 IMPSQI

-365 VDNPGILATFRTLN
+365 VDNPGILATFRTVG
-379 VKNAAVY
+379 VKSAAVY
-386 AMSTSDTAKGH
+386 AIGTSDTANGH
-397 KKGDAKSDQDLSA
+397 KKGDAKVDQSL
-410 TRRDLKGLG
+410 TNVRRDLKGLG

-445 ELATRVAN
+445 ELAARVAN
-453 AIAIGALI
+453 AIAVGALI
-461 GQGSGDNATKQ
+461 GQGTGDKATLQ
-472 GNRGLYPMLNDI
+472 GTRGLYPMLSDI
-484 NANSGFGGSVAT
+484 NATSGYGSNVAT
-496 KVTGLEGEGSYELA
+496 KVTGETGEGSYELA
-510 VRALGAVKDEK
+510 VRAVGAVKDEK
-521 HAGKNLIVP
+521 NAGKILVVP
-530 TGFTTEIKLA
+530 TGFTTELKLA

-548 FPAGSDIAA
+548 FPAGSNFAN
-557 LLGAKQIFE
+557 LLDVKQIFE

-586 LVGEPTATVR
+586 LIGEPTATVR
-596 TDFDTNKNQDIMLTE
+596 TDFDTNKNQDVMLTE

-617 AQGYKTVAGAFAHS
+617 AQGYKTVAGAFAHA

>member
-1 MGDDEANAHMGAESQ
+1 MT
-16 ISISNHKENMAKQ
+16 IKQ
-29 KIVSVSG
+29 KIVSVTG

-75 GGGDI
+75 GGGDT
-80 TVSAIPEEGISEV
+80 TVSAIPSEGVSEV

-135 QDMLTL
+135 QEMLTL

-152 ITMIDYDYNFDSET
+152 ITMIDYDYNIDSET

-196 DKMPTKLKQNDNF
+196 DEMKTKQNDNF

-216 KDHTVAPEVKTPETP
+216 KDHTVAPEAPEVETSETTEVPET
-231 EATETADEIPAGE
+231 TDETPTDNSGEETVNESEGE
-244 TEAPETPETPEEEVA
+244 TQEAPETNNNEEK
-259 DEPEGEAPQETP
+259 
-271 ETNTNPEEEEETMNK
+271 EETMNNK
-286 QIAKDGVVAKGTT
+286 EIAKDAVVEKGAM
-299 PSQPTA
+299 PNQPA
-305 VNNYLK
+305 SANNYLK
-311 TKSALADF
+311 TKAALLDF
-319 KNIVLKHHR
+319 KKIVLKNHR

-340 HIKSKGVTGDA
+340 NLKSKGVTGDA
-351 IMPAQI
+351 IMPSQI

-365 VDNPGILATFRTLN
+365 VDNPGILATFRTVG
-379 VKNAAVY
+379 VKSAAVY
-386 AMSTSDTAKGH
+386 AIGTSDTANGH
-397 KKGDAKSDQDLSA
+397 KKGDAKVDQSL
-410 TRRDLKGLG
+410 TNVRRDLKGLG

-445 ELATRVAN
+445 ELAARVAN
-453 AIAIGALI
+453 AIAVGALI
-461 GQGSGDNATKQ
+461 GQGAGDKATLQ
-472 GNRGLYPMLNDI
+472 GTRGLYPMLADI
-484 NANSGFGGSVAT
+484 NATNGYGSNVAT
-496 KVTGLEGEGSYELA
+496 KVTGETGEGSYELA
-510 VRALGAVKDEK
+510 VRAVGAVKDEK
-521 HAGKNLIVP
+521 NAGKILVVP
-530 TGFTTEIKLA
+530 TGFTTELKLA

-548 FPAGSDIAA
+548 FPAGSNFAN
-557 LLGAKQIFE
+557 LLDVKQIFE

-586 LVGEPTATVR
+586 LIGEPTATVR
-596 TDFDTNKNQDIMLTE
+596 TDFDTNKNQDVMLTE

-617 AQGYKTVAGAFAHS
+617 AQGFKTVAGAFAHA

>member
-1 MGDDEANAHMGAESQ
+1 MT
-16 ISISNHKENMAKQ
+16 IKQ
-29 KIVSVSG
+29 KIVSVTG

-80 TVSAIPEEGISEV
+80 TVSAIPSEGVSEV

-135 QDMLTL
+135 QEMLTL

-152 ITMIDYDYNFDSET
+152 ITMIDYDYNIDSET

-196 DKMPTKLKQNDNF
+196 DEMKTKQNDNF

-216 KDHTVAPEVKTPETP
+216 KDHTVIPEDT
-231 EATETADEIPAGE
+231 EAK
-244 TEAPETPETPEEEVA
+244 APETPEVSETANETSADNSEEETTN
-259 DEPEGEAPQETP
+259 ESEGETQEAL
-271 ETNTNPEEEEETMNK
+271 ETNNNEEKEETMNK
-286 QIAKDGVVAKGTT
+286 QIAKDAVVEKGAM
-299 PSQPTA
+299 PNQPA
-305 VNNYLK
+305 SANNYLK
-311 TKSALADF
+311 TKAALVDF
-319 KNIVLKHHR
+319 KNIVLKNHR
-328 GSNEQIMREWSE
+328 GSNEQIMREWNE
-340 HIKSKGVTGDA
+340 NLKSKGVTGDA
-351 IMPAQI
+351 IMPSQI

-365 VDNPGILATFRTLN
+365 VDNPGILATFRTVG
-379 VKNAAVY
+379 VKSAAVY
-386 AMSTSDTAKGH
+386 AIGTSDTANGH
-397 KKGDAKSDQDLSA
+397 KKGDAKADQSL
-410 TRRDLKGLG
+410 TNVRRDLKGLG

-445 ELATRVAN
+445 ELAARVAN
-453 AIAIGALI
+453 AIAVGALI
-461 GQGSGDNATKQ
+461 GQGAGDKATLQ
-472 GNRGLYPMLNDI
+472 GTRGLYPMLADI
-484 NANSGFGGSVAT
+484 NATNGYGSNVAT
-496 KVTGLEGEGSYELA
+496 KVTGETGEGSYELA
-510 VRALGAVKDEK
+510 VRAVGAVKDEK
-521 HAGKNLIVP
+521 NAGKILVVP
-530 TGFTTEIKLA
+530 TGFTTELKLA

-548 FPAGSDIAA
+548 FPAGSNFAN
-557 LLGAKQIFE
+557 LLDVKQIFE

-586 LVGEPTATVR
+586 LIGEPTATVR
-596 TDFDTNKNQDIMLTE
+596 TDFDTNKNQDVMLTE

-617 AQGYKTVAGAFAHS
+617 AQGYKTVAGAFAHA

>member
-1 MGDDEANAHMGAESQ
+1 MT
-16 ISISNHKENMAKQ
+16 IKQ
-29 KIVSVSG
+29 KIVSVTG

-80 TVSAIPEEGISEV
+80 TVSAIPSEGVSEV

-135 QDMLTL
+135 QEMLTL

-152 ITMIDYDYNFDSET
+152 ITMIDYDYNIDSET

-196 DKMPTKLKQNDNF
+196 DEMKTKQNDNF

-216 KDHTVAPEVKTPETP
+216 KDHTVAPETPETP
-231 EATETADEIPAGE
+231 EVETPAGE
-244 TEAPETPETPEEEVA
+244 TEAPKDPETPEGEVNN
-259 DEPEGEAPQETP
+259 EPEDEAPQEAL
-271 ETNTNPEEEEETMNK
+271 ETNNNEEKEETMNNK
-286 QIAKDGVVAKGTT
+286 EIAKDAVVEKGAM
-299 PSQPTA
+299 PNQPA
-305 VNNYLK
+305 SANNYLK
-311 TKSALADF
+311 TKAALVDF
-319 KNIVLKHHR
+319 KNIVLKNHR
-328 GSNEQIMREWSE
+328 GSNEQIMREWNE
-340 HIKSKGVTGDA
+340 NLKSKGVTGDA
-351 IMPAQI
+351 IMPSQI

-365 VDNPGILATFRTLN
+365 VDNPGILATFRTVG
-379 VKNAAVY
+379 VKSAAVY
-386 AMSTSDTAKGH
+386 AIGTSDTANGH
-397 KKGDAKSDQDLSA
+397 KKGDAKADQSL
-410 TRRDLKGLG
+410 TNVRRDLKGLG

-445 ELATRVAN
+445 ELAARVAN
-453 AIAIGALI
+453 AIAVGALI
-461 GQGSGDNATKQ
+461 GQGTGDKATLQ
-472 GNRGLYPMLNDI
+472 GTRGLYPMLSDI
-484 NANSGFGGSVAT
+484 NATSGYGSNVAT
-496 KVTGLEGEGSYELA
+496 KVTGETGEGSYELA
-510 VRALGAVKDEK
+510 VRAVGAVKDEK
-521 HAGKNLIVP
+521 NAGKILVVP
-530 TGFTTEIKLA
+530 TGFTTELKLA

-548 FPAGSDIAA
+548 FPAGSNFAN
-557 LLGAKQIFE
+557 LLDVKQIFE

-586 LVGEPTATVR
+586 LIGEPTATVR
-596 TDFDTNKNQDIMLTE
+596 TDFDTNKNQDVMLTE

-617 AQGYKTVAGAFAHS
+617 AQGYKTVAGAFAHA

>member
-1 MGDDEANAHMGAESQ
+1 MT
-16 ISISNHKENMAKQ
+16 IKQ
-29 KIVSVSG
+29 KIVSVTG

-80 TVSAIPEEGISEV
+80 TVSAIPSEGVSEV

-135 QDMLTL
+135 QEMLTL

-152 ITMIDYDYNFDSET
+152 ITMIDYDYNIDSET

-196 DKMPTKLKQNDNF
+196 DEMKTKQNDNF

-216 KDHTVAPEVKTPETP
+216 KDHTVAPESPEV
-231 EATETADEIPAGE
+231 ETSET
-244 TEAPETPETPEEEVA
+244 TEAPETADETPTDNSGEEIVNES
-259 DEPEGEAPQETP
+259 EGETQEAL
-271 ETNTNPEEEEETMNK
+271 ETNNNEEKEETMNNK
-286 QIAKDGVVAKGTT
+286 EIAKDAVVEKGAM
-299 PSQPTA
+299 PNQPA
-305 VNNYLK
+305 SANNYLK
-311 TKSALADF
+311 TKAALLDF
-319 KNIVLKHHR
+319 KNIVLKNHR
-328 GSNEQIMREWSE
+328 GSNEQIMREWNE
-340 HIKSKGVTGDA
+340 NLKSKGVTGDA
-351 IMPAQI
+351 IMPSQI

-365 VDNPGILATFRTLN
+365 VDNPGILATFRTVG
-379 VKNAAVY
+379 VKSAAVY
-386 AMSTSDTAKGH
+386 AIGTSDTANGH
-397 KKGDAKSDQDLSA
+397 KKGDAKADQSL
-410 TRRDLKGLG
+410 TNVRRDLKGLG

-445 ELATRVAN
+445 ELAARVAN
-453 AIAIGALI
+453 AIAVGALI
-461 GQGSGDNATKQ
+461 GQGTGDKATLQ
-472 GNRGLYPMLNDI
+472 GTRGLYPMLADI
-484 NANSGFGGSVAT
+484 NATSGYGSNVAT
-496 KVTGLEGEGSYELA
+496 KITGETGEGSYELA
-510 VRALGAVKDEK
+510 VRAVGAVKDEK
-521 HAGKNLIVP
+521 NAGKILVVP
-530 TGFTTEIKLA
+530 TGFTTELKLA

-548 FPAGSDIAA
+548 FPAGSNFAN
-557 LLGAKQIFE
+557 LLDVKQIFE

-586 LVGEPTATVR
+586 LIGEPTATVR
-596 TDFDTNKNQDIMLTE
+596 TDFDTNKNQDVMLTE

-617 AQGYKTVAGAFAHS
+617 AQGYKTVAGAFAHA

>member
-1 MGDDEANAHMGAESQ
+1 MT
-16 ISISNHKENMAKQ
+16 IKQ
-29 KIVSVSG
+29 KIVSVTG

-80 TVSAIPEEGISEV
+80 TVSAIPSEGVSEV

-135 QDMLTL
+135 QEMLTL

-152 ITMIDYDYNFDSET
+152 ITMIDYDYNIDSET

-196 DKMPTKLKQNDNF
+196 DEMKTKQNDNF

-216 KDHTVAPEVKTPETP
+216 KDHTVAPEAPEV
-231 EATETADEIPAGE
+231 ETSET
-244 TEAPETPETPEEEVA
+244 TEAPETAGETSADNSDEETTNES
-259 DEPEGEAPQETP
+259 EGETQEAP
-271 ETNTNPEEEEETMNK
+271 ETNNNEEKEETMNNK
-286 QIAKDGVVAKGTT
+286 EIAKDAVVEKGAM
-299 PSQPTA
+299 PNQPA
-305 VNNYLK
+305 SANNYLK
-311 TKSALADF
+311 TKAALLDF
-319 KNIVLKHHR
+319 KKIVLKNHR

-340 HIKSKGVTGDA
+340 NLKSKGVTGDA
-351 IMPAQI
+351 IMPSQI

-365 VDNPGILATFRTLN
+365 VDNPGILATFRTVE
-379 VKNAAVY
+379 VKSAAVY
-386 AMSTSDTAKGH
+386 AIGTSDTANGH
-397 KKGDAKSDQDLSA
+397 KKGDAKADQSLTSV
-410 TRRDLKGLG
+410 RRDLKGLG

-433 DETGELLAFRVE
+433 DEKGELLTFRVE
-445 ELATRVAN
+445 ELAARVAN
-453 AIAIGALI
+453 AIAVGALI
-461 GQGSGDNATKQ
+461 GQGTGDKATLQ
-472 GNRGLYPMLNDI
+472 GTRGLYPMLADI
-484 NANSGFGGSVAT
+484 NATSGYGSNVAT
-496 KVTGLEGEGSYELA
+496 KVTGETGEGSYELA
-510 VRALGAVKDEK
+510 VRAVGAVKDEK
-521 HAGKNLIVP
+521 NAGKILVVP
-530 TGFTTEIKLA
+530 TGFTTELKLA

-548 FPAGSDIAA
+548 FPAGSNLAN
-557 LLGAKQIFE
+557 LLDVKQIFE

-586 LVGEPTATVR
+586 LIGEPTATVR
-596 TDFDTNKNQDIMLTE
+596 TDFDTNKNQDVMLTE

-617 AQGYKTVAGAFAHS
+617 AQGYKTVAGAFAHA

>member
-1 MGDDEANAHMGAESQ
+1 MT
-16 ISISNHKENMAKQ
+16 IKQ
-29 KIVSVSG
+29 KIVSVTG

-80 TVSAIPEEGISEV
+80 TVSAIPSEGVSEV

-135 QDMLTL
+135 QEMLTL

-152 ITMIDYDYNFDSET
+152 VTMIDYDYNIDSET

-196 DKMPTKLKQNDNF
+196 DKMKTKQNDNF

-216 KDHTVAPEVKTPETP
+216 KDHTVIPEDT
-231 EATETADEIPAGE
+231 EAK
-244 TEAPETPETPEEEVA
+244 APETPEVPETTNEAPTDNSEEETTN
-259 DEPEGEAPQETP
+259 ESEGETQEAP
-271 ETNTNPEEEEETMNK
+271 ETNNNEEKEETMNNK
-286 QIAKDGVVAKGTT
+286 EIAKDAVVEKGVM
-299 PSQPTA
+299 PNQPA
-305 VNNYLK
+305 SANNYLK
-311 TKSALADF
+311 TKAALLDF
-319 KNIVLKHHR
+319 KKIVLKNHR

-340 HIKSKGVTGDA
+340 NLKSKGVTGDA
-351 IMPAQI
+351 IMPSQI

-365 VDNPGILATFRTLN
+365 VDNPGILATFRTVD
-379 VKNAAVY
+379 VKSAAVY
-386 AMSTSDTAKGH
+386 AIGTSDTANGH
-397 KKGDAKSDQDLSA
+397 KKGDAKVDQSL
-410 TRRDLKGLG
+410 TNIRRDLKGLG

-433 DETGELLAFRVE
+433 DEKGELLTFRVE
-445 ELATRVAN
+445 ELAARVAN
-453 AIAIGALI
+453 AIAVGALI
-461 GQGSGDNATKQ
+461 GQGTGDKATLQ
-472 GNRGLYPMLNDI
+472 GTRGLYPMLSDI
-484 NANSGFGGSVAT
+484 NATSGYGSNVAT
-496 KVTGLEGEGSYELA
+496 KVIGETGEGSYELA
-510 VRALGAVKDEK
+510 VRAVGAVKDEK
-521 HAGKNLIVP
+521 NAGKILVVP
-530 TGFTTEIKLA
+530 TGFTTELKLA

-548 FPAGSDIAA
+548 FPAGSNLAN
-557 LLGAKQIFE
+557 LLDVKQIFE

-586 LVGEPTATVR
+586 LIGEETATVR
-596 TDFDTNKNQDIMLTE
+596 TDFDTNKNQDVMLTE

-617 AQGYKTVAGAFAHS
+617 AQGYKTVAGVFAHA

>member
-1 MGDDEANAHMGAESQ
+1 MT
-16 ISISNHKENMAKQ
+16 IKQ
-29 KIVSVSG
+29 KIVSVTG

-80 TVSAIPEEGISEV
+80 TVSAIPSEGVSEV

-135 QDMLTL
+135 QEMLTL

-152 ITMIDYDYNFDSET
+152 ITMIDYDYNIDSET

-196 DKMPTKLKQNDNF
+196 DEMKTKQNDNF

-216 KDHTVAPEVKTPETP
+216 ENHTVAPEAPET
-231 EATETADEIPAGE
+231 AGE
-244 TEAPETPETPEEEVA
+244 TSADNSEEETTNESEGETQEAPETNNNEEK
-259 DEPEGEAPQETP
+259 
-271 ETNTNPEEEEETMNK
+271 EETMNNK
-286 QIAKDGVVAKGTT
+286 EIAKDAVVEKGVM
-299 PSQPTA
+299 PNQPA
-305 VNNYLK
+305 SANNYLK
-311 TKSALADF
+311 TKAALLDF
-319 KNIVLKHHR
+319 KNIVLKNHR
-328 GSNEQIMREWSE
+328 GSNEQIMREWNE
-340 HIKSKGVTGDA
+340 NLKSKGVTGDA
-351 IMPAQI
+351 IMPSQI

-365 VDNPGILATFRTLN
+365 VDNPGILATFRTVG
-379 VKNAAVY
+379 VKSAAVY
-386 AMSTSDTAKGH
+386 AIGTSDTANGH
-397 KKGDAKSDQDLSA
+397 KKGDAKVDQSL
-410 TRRDLKGLG
+410 TNVRRDLKGLG

-433 DETGELLAFRVE
+433 DEKGELLTFRVE
-445 ELATRVAN
+445 ELAARVAN
-453 AIAIGALI
+453 AIAVGALI
-461 GQGSGDNATKQ
+461 GQGAGDKATLQ
-472 GNRGLYPMLNDI
+472 GTRGLYPMLADI
-484 NANSGFGGSVAT
+484 NATNGYGSNVAT
-496 KVTGLEGEGSYELA
+496 KVTGETGEGSYELA
-510 VRALGAVKDEK
+510 VRAVGAVKDEK
-521 HAGKNLIVP
+521 NAGKILVVP
-530 TGFTTEIKLA
+530 TGFTTELKLA

-548 FPAGSDIAA
+548 FPAGSNLAN
-557 LLGAKQIFE
+557 LLDVKQIFE

-586 LVGEPTATVR
+586 LIGEPTATVR
-596 TDFDTNKNQDIMLTE
+596 TDFDTNKNQDVMLTE

-617 AQGYKTVAGAFAHS
+617 AQGYKTVAGAFAHA

>member
-1 MGDDEANAHMGAESQ
+1 MT
-16 ISISNHKENMAKQ
+16 IKQ
-29 KIVSVSG
+29 KIVSVTG
-36 KLSTKSVDGE
+36 RLSTKSVDGE

-75 GGGDI
+75 GGGNI
-80 TVSAIPEEGISEV
+80 TVSSIPSEGVSEV

-135 QDMLTL
+135 QEMLTL

-152 ITMIDYDYNFDSET
+152 ITMIDYDYNIDSET

-196 DKMPTKLKQNDNF
+196 DEMKKKQNDNF

-216 KDHTVAPEVKTPETP
+216 ENHTVIPEDTEAKAPEIFEVSETTDETP
-231 EATETADEIPAGE
+231 TDNSAEET
-244 TEAPETPETPEEEVA
+244 TN
-259 DEPEGEAPQETP
+259 EPESEVPQEAL
-271 ETNTNPEEEEETMNK
+271 ETNNNEEKEETMNNK
-286 QIAKDGVVAKGTT
+286 EIAKDAVVEKGAM
-299 PSQPTA
+299 PNQPA
-305 VNNYLK
+305 SANNYLK
-311 TKSALADF
+311 TKAALVDF
-319 KNIVLKHHR
+319 KNIVLKNHR
-328 GSNEQIMREWSE
+328 GSNEQIMREWNE
-340 HIKSKGVTGDA
+340 NLKSKGVTGDA
-351 IMPAQI
+351 IMPSQI

-365 VDNPGILATFRTLN
+365 VDNPGILATFRTVG
-379 VKNAAVY
+379 VKSAAVY
-386 AMSTSDTAKGH
+386 AIGTSDTANGH
-397 KKGDAKSDQDLSA
+397 KKGDAKADQSL
-410 TRRDLKGLG
+410 TNVRRDLKGLG

-445 ELATRVAN
+445 ELAARVAN
-453 AIAIGALI
+453 AIAVGALI
-461 GQGSGDNATKQ
+461 GQGTGDKATLQ
-472 GNRGLYPMLNDI
+472 GTRGLYPMLSDI
-484 NANSGFGGSVAT
+484 NATSGYGSNVAT
-496 KVTGLEGEGSYELA
+496 KVTGETGEGSYELA
-510 VRALGAVKDEK
+510 VRAVGAVKDEK
-521 HAGKNLIVP
+521 NAGKILVVP
-530 TGFTTEIKLA
+530 TGFTTELKLA

-548 FPAGSDIAA
+548 FPAGSNFAN
-557 LLGAKQIFE
+557 LLDVKQIFE

-586 LVGEPTATVR
+586 LIGEPTATVR
-596 TDFDTNKNQDIMLTE
+596 TDFDTNKNQDVMLTE

-617 AQGYKTVAGAFAHS
+617 AQGYKTVAGAFAHA

>member
-1 MGDDEANAHMGAESQ
+1 
-16 ISISNHKENMAKQ
+16 MAIKQ
-29 KIVSVSG
+29 KIVSVTG

-80 TVSAIPEEGISEV
+80 TVSAIPSEGVSEV

-135 QDMLTL
+135 QEMLTL

-152 ITMIDYDYNFDSET
+152 ITMIDYDYNMDSET

-196 DKMPTKLKQNDNF
+196 DKMPKTKQNDNF

-216 KDHTVAPEVKTPETP
+216 KDHTIAPEAPEAPEVETPETP
-231 EATETADEIPAGE
+231 EAPETVDETPTGE
-244 TEAPETPETPEEEVA
+244 TEAPETPEIPEEEVT
-259 DEPEGEAPQETP
+259 DEPKGEAPQETP
-271 ETNTNPEEEEETMNK
+271 EDNTNPEEEEEPMNK
-286 QIAKDGVVAKGTT
+286 QIAKDAVVNKGAM
-299 PSQPTA
+299 PNQPA
-305 VNNYLK
+305 SANNYLK
-311 TKSALADF
+311 SKAALADF
-319 KNIVLKHHR
+319 KNIVLKNHR
-328 GSNEQIMREWSE
+328 GSNEQIMREWSA

-365 VDNPGILATFRTLN
+365 VDNPGILATFRTIS

-397 KKGDAKSDQDLSA
+397 KKGESKSGQTLTA
-410 TRRDLKGLG
+410 VRRDLKGLG

-445 ELATRVAN
+445 ELAARVAN

-461 GQGSGDNATKQ
+461 GQGSGNDATLQ
-472 GNRGLYPMLNDI
+472 GTRGLYPMLTDI
-484 NANSGFGGSVAT
+484 KNTSGFSSKVAT
-496 KVTGLEGEGSYELA
+496 KVEGKEGEGNYELA
-510 VRALGAVKDEK
+510 IRALGAVKDEK
-521 HAGKNLIVP
+521 QAGKILVVS
-530 TGFTTEIKLA
+530 TGFITEIKLA

-548 FPAGSDIAA
+548 FPAGSDIAS

-566 IDELVGKDVKAIAYA
+566 IDELADKDVKAIAYA

-596 TDFDTNKNQDIMLTE
+596 TDFDIDKNQDIMLTE

-617 AQGYKTVAGAFAHS
+617 AQGYKTVAGAFAHA

>member
-1 MGDDEANAHMGAESQ
+1 MT
-16 ISISNHKENMAKQ
+16 IKQ
-29 KIVSVSG
+29 KIVSVTG

-80 TVSAIPEEGISEV
+80 TVSSIPSEGVSEV

-135 QDMLTL
+135 QEMLTL

-152 ITMIDYDYNFDSET
+152 ITMIDYDYNIDSET

-196 DKMPTKLKQNDNF
+196 DEMKTKQNDNF

-216 KDHTVAPEVKTPETP
+216 KDHTVAPESPEV
-231 EATETADEIPAGE
+231 ETSET
-244 TEAPETPETPEEEVA
+244 TEAPETANETPTDNSGEEIVNES
-259 DEPEGEAPQETP
+259 EGETQEAP
-271 ETNTNPEEEEETMNK
+271 ETNNNEEKEETMNNK
-286 QIAKDGVVAKGTT
+286 EIAKDAVVEKGAM
-299 PSQPTA
+299 PNQPA
-305 VNNYLK
+305 SANNYLK
-311 TKSALADF
+311 TKAALVDF
-319 KNIVLKHHR
+319 KNIVLKNHR
-328 GSNEQIMREWSE
+328 GSNEQIMREWNE
-340 HIKSKGVTGDA
+340 NLKSKGVTGDA
-351 IMPAQI
+351 IMPSQI

-365 VDNPGILATFRTLN
+365 VDNPGILATFRTVG
-379 VKNAAVY
+379 VKSAAVY
-386 AMSTSDTAKGH
+386 AIGTSDTANGH
-397 KKGDAKSDQDLSA
+397 KKGDAKADQSL
-410 TRRDLKGLG
+410 TNVRRDLKGLG

-445 ELATRVAN
+445 ELAARVAN
-453 AIAIGALI
+453 AIAVGALI
-461 GQGSGDNATKQ
+461 GQGTGDKATLQ
-472 GNRGLYPMLNDI
+472 GTRGLYPMLADI
-484 NANSGFGGSVAT
+484 NATSGYGSNVAT
-496 KVTGLEGEGSYELA
+496 KITGETGEGSYELA
-510 VRALGAVKDEK
+510 VRAVGAVKDEK
-521 HAGKNLIVP
+521 NAGKILVVP
-530 TGFTTEIKLA
+530 TGFTTELKLA

-548 FPAGSDIAA
+548 FPAGSNFAN
-557 LLGAKQIFE
+557 LLDVKQIFE

-586 LVGEPTATVR
+586 LIGEPTATVR
-596 TDFDTNKNQDIMLTE
+596 TDFDTNKNQDVMLTE

-617 AQGYKTVAGAFAHS
+617 AQGYKTVAGAFAHA

>member
-1 MGDDEANAHMGAESQ
+1 MT
-16 ISISNHKENMAKQ
+16 IKQ
-29 KIVSVSG
+29 KIVSVTG

-80 TVSAIPEEGISEV
+80 TVSSIPSEGVSEV

-135 QDMLTL
+135 QEMLTL

-152 ITMIDYDYNFDSET
+152 ITMIDYDYNIDSET

-196 DKMPTKLKQNDNF
+196 DEMKTKQNDNF

-216 KDHTVAPEVKTPETP
+216 KDHTVAPESPEV
-231 EATETADEIPAGE
+231 ETSET
-244 TEAPETPETPEEEVA
+244 TEAPETADETPTDNSGEETTNES
-259 DEPEGEAPQETP
+259 EGETQEAP
-271 ETNTNPEEEEETMNK
+271 ETNNNEEKEETMNNK
-286 QIAKDGVVAKGTT
+286 EIAKDAVVEKGAM
-299 PSQPTA
+299 PNQPA
-305 VNNYLK
+305 SANNYLK
-311 TKSALADF
+311 TKAALLDF
-319 KNIVLKHHR
+319 KNIVLKNHR
-328 GSNEQIMREWSE
+328 GSNEQIMREWNE
-340 HIKSKGVTGDA
+340 NLKSKGVTGDA
-351 IMPAQI
+351 IMPSQI

-365 VDNPGILATFRTLN
+365 VDNPGILATFRTVG
-379 VKNAAVY
+379 VKSAAVY
-386 AMSTSDTAKGH
+386 AIGTSDTANGH
-397 KKGDAKSDQDLSA
+397 KKGDAKADQSL
-410 TRRDLKGLG
+410 TNVRRDLKGLG

-445 ELATRVAN
+445 ELAARVAN
-453 AIAIGALI
+453 AIAVGALI
-461 GQGSGDNATKQ
+461 GQGTGDKATLQ
-472 GNRGLYPMLNDI
+472 GTRGLYPMLADI
-484 NANSGFGGSVAT
+484 NATSGYGSNVAT
-496 KVTGLEGEGSYELA
+496 KVTGETGEGSYELA
-510 VRALGAVKDEK
+510 VRAVGAVKDEK
-521 HAGKNLIVP
+521 NAGKILVVP
-530 TGFTTEIKLA
+530 TGFTTELKLA

-548 FPAGSDIAA
+548 FPAGSNFAN
-557 LLGAKQIFE
+557 LLDVKQIFE

-586 LVGEPTATVR
+586 LIGEPTATVR
-596 TDFDTNKNQDIMLTE
+596 TDFDTNKNQDVMLTE

-617 AQGYKTVAGAFAHS
+617 AQGYKTVAGAFAHA

>member
-1 MGDDEANAHMGAESQ
+1 MT
-16 ISISNHKENMAKQ
+16 IKQ
-29 KIVSVSG
+29 KIVSVTG

-80 TVSAIPEEGISEV
+80 TVSAIPSEGVSEV

-135 QDMLTL
+135 QEMLTL

-152 ITMIDYDYNFDSET
+152 ITMIDYDYNIDSET

-196 DKMPTKLKQNDNF
+196 DEMKTKQNDNF

-216 KDHTVAPEVKTPETP
+216 KDHTVAPESPEV
-231 EATETADEIPAGE
+231 ETSET
-244 TEAPETPETPEEEVA
+244 TEAPETADETPTDNSGEETVNES
-259 DEPEGEAPQETP
+259 EGETQEAP
-271 ETNTNPEEEEETMNK
+271 ETNNNEEKEETMNNK
-286 QIAKDGVVAKGTT
+286 EIAKDAVVEKGAM
-299 PSQPTA
+299 PNQPA
-305 VNNYLK
+305 SANNYLK
-311 TKSALADF
+311 TKAALVDF
-319 KNIVLKHHR
+319 KNIVLKNHR
-328 GSNEQIMREWSE
+328 GSNEQIMREWNE
-340 HIKSKGVTGDA
+340 NLKSKGVTGDA
-351 IMPAQI
+351 IMPSQI

-365 VDNPGILATFRTLN
+365 VDNPGILATFRTVG
-379 VKNAAVY
+379 VKSAAVY
-386 AMSTSDTAKGH
+386 AIGTSDTANGH
-397 KKGDAKSDQDLSA
+397 KKGDAKADQSL
-410 TRRDLKGLG
+410 TNVRRDLKGLG

-445 ELATRVAN
+445 ELAARVAN
-453 AIAIGALI
+453 AIAVGALI
-461 GQGSGDNATKQ
+461 GQGTGDKATLQ
-472 GNRGLYPMLNDI
+472 GTRGLYPMLSDI
-484 NANSGFGGSVAT
+484 NATSGYGSNVAT
-496 KVTGLEGEGSYELA
+496 KITGETGEGSYELA
-510 VRALGAVKDEK
+510 VRAVGAVKDEK
-521 HAGKNLIVP
+521 NAGKILVVP
-530 TGFTTEIKLA
+530 TGFTTELKLA

-548 FPAGSDIAA
+548 FPAGSNFAN
-557 LLGAKQIFE
+557 LLDVKQIFE

-586 LVGEPTATVR
+586 LIGEPTATVR
-596 TDFDTNKNQDIMLTE
+596 TDFDTNKNQDVMLTE

-617 AQGYKTVAGAFAHS
+617 AQGYKTVAGAFAHA

>member
-1 MGDDEANAHMGAESQ
+1 MT
-16 ISISNHKENMAKQ
+16 IKQ
-29 KIVSVSG
+29 KIVSVTG
-36 KLSTKSVDGE
+36 RLSTKSVDGE

-75 GGGDI
+75 GGGNI
-80 TVSAIPEEGISEV
+80 TVSSIPSEGVSEV

-135 QDMLTL
+135 QEMLTL

-152 ITMIDYDYNFDSET
+152 ITMIDYDYNIDSET

-196 DKMPTKLKQNDNF
+196 DEMKKKQNDNF

-216 KDHTVAPEVKTPETP
+216 ENHTVIPEDT
-231 EATETADEIPAGE
+231 EAK
-244 TEAPETPETPEEEVA
+244 APETSEVSETTDETPTDNSAEGTTN
-259 DEPEGEAPQETP
+259 EPESEVPQEAL
-271 ETNTNPEEEEETMNK
+271 ETNNNEEKEETMNNK
-286 QIAKDGVVAKGTT
+286 EIAKDAVVEKGAM
-299 PSQPTA
+299 PNQPA
-305 VNNYLK
+305 SANNYLK
-311 TKSALADF
+311 TKAALVDF
-319 KNIVLKHHR
+319 KNIVLKNHR
-328 GSNEQIMREWSE
+328 GSNEQIMREWNE
-340 HIKSKGVTGDA
+340 NLKSKGVTGDA
-351 IMPAQI
+351 IMPSQI

-365 VDNPGILATFRTLN
+365 VDNPGILATFRTVG
-379 VKNAAVY
+379 VKSAAVY
-386 AMSTSDTAKGH
+386 AIGTSDTANGH
-397 KKGDAKSDQDLSA
+397 KKGDAKVDQSL
-410 TRRDLKGLG
+410 TNVRRDLKGLG

-445 ELATRVAN
+445 ELAARVAN
-453 AIAIGALI
+453 AIAVGALI
-461 GQGSGDNATKQ
+461 GQGTGDKATLQ
-472 GNRGLYPMLNDI
+472 GTRGLYPMLADI
-484 NANSGFGGSVAT
+484 NATNGYGSNVAT
-496 KVTGLEGEGSYELA
+496 KVTGETGEGSYELA
-510 VRALGAVKDEK
+510 VRAVGAVKDEK
-521 HAGKNLIVP
+521 NAGKILVVP
-530 TGFTTEIKLA
+530 TGFTTELKLA

-548 FPAGSDIAA
+548 FPAGSNFAN
-557 LLGAKQIFE
+557 LLDVKQIFE

-586 LVGEPTATVR
+586 LIGEPTATVR
-596 TDFDTNKNQDIMLTE
+596 TDFDTNKNQDVMLTE

-617 AQGYKTVAGAFAHS
+617 AQGYKTVAGAFAHA

>member
-1 MGDDEANAHMGAESQ
+1 MT
-16 ISISNHKENMAKQ
+16 IKQ
-29 KIVSVSG
+29 KIVSVTG

-80 TVSAIPEEGISEV
+80 TVSSIPSEGVSEV

-135 QDMLTL
+135 QEMLTL

-152 ITMIDYDYNFDSET
+152 ITMIDYDYNIDSET

-196 DKMPTKLKQNDNF
+196 DEMKKKQNDNF

-216 KDHTVAPEVKTPETP
+216 KDHMVAPESPEV
-231 EATETADEIPAGE
+231 ETSET
-244 TEAPETPETPEEEVA
+244 TEAPETAGETSADNSGEETVNES
-259 DEPEGEAPQETP
+259 EGETQEAP
-271 ETNTNPEEEEETMNK
+271 ETNNNEEKEETMNNK
-286 QIAKDGVVAKGTT
+286 EIAKDAVVVKGAM
-299 PSQPTA
+299 PNQPA
-305 VNNYLK
+305 SANNYLK
-311 TKSALADF
+311 TKAALVDF
-319 KNIVLKHHR
+319 KNIVLKNHR
-328 GSNEQIMREWSE
+328 GSNEQIMREWNE
-340 HIKSKGVTGDA
+340 NLKSKSVTGDA
-351 IMPAQI
+351 IMPSQI

-365 VDNPGILATFRTLN
+365 VDNPGILATFRTVG
-379 VKNAAVY
+379 VKSAAVY
-386 AMSTSDTAKGH
+386 AIGTSDTANGH
-397 KKGDAKSDQDLSA
+397 KKGDAKADQSL
-410 TRRDLKGLG
+410 TNVRRDLKGLG

-445 ELATRVAN
+445 ELAARVAN
-453 AIAIGALI
+453 AIAVGALI
-461 GQGSGDNATKQ
+461 GQGTGDKATLQ
-472 GNRGLYPMLNDI
+472 GTRGLYPMLSDI
-484 NANSGFGGSVAT
+484 NATSGYGSNVAT
-496 KVTGLEGEGSYELA
+496 KVTGETGEGSYELA
-510 VRALGAVKDEK
+510 VRAVGAVKDEK
-521 HAGKNLIVP
+521 NAGKILVVP
-530 TGFTTEIKLA
+530 TGFTTELKLA

-548 FPAGSDIAA
+548 FPAGSNFAN
-557 LLGAKQIFE
+557 LLDVKQIFE

-586 LVGEPTATVR
+586 LIGEPTATVR
-596 TDFDTNKNQDIMLTE
+596 TDFDTNKNQDVMLTE

-617 AQGYKTVAGAFAHS
+617 AQGYKTVAGAFAHA

>member
-1 MGDDEANAHMGAESQ
+1 MT
-16 ISISNHKENMAKQ
+16 IKQ
-29 KIVSVSG
+29 KIVSVTG

-80 TVSAIPEEGISEV
+80 TVSAIPSEGVSEV

-135 QDMLTL
+135 QEMLTL

-152 ITMIDYDYNFDSET
+152 ITMIDYDYNIDSET

-196 DKMPTKLKQNDNF
+196 DEMKTKQNDNF

-216 KDHTVAPEVKTPETP
+216 ENHTIIPEDT
-231 EATETADEIPAGE
+231 EAK
-244 TEAPETPETPEEEVA
+244 APETTNETPTDNSGEETTNES
-259 DEPEGEAPQETP
+259 EGETQEAS
-271 ETNTNPEEEEETMNK
+271 ETNNNEEKEETMNNK
-286 QIAKDGVVAKGTT
+286 EIAKDAVVEKGAM
-299 PSQPTA
+299 PNQPA
-305 VNNYLK
+305 SANNYLK
-311 TKSALADF
+311 TKAALVDF
-319 KNIVLKHHR
+319 KNIVLKNHR
-328 GSNEQIMREWSE
+328 GSNEQIMREWNE
-340 HIKSKGVTGDA
+340 NLKSKGVTGDA
-351 IMPAQI
+351 IMPSQI

-365 VDNPGILATFRTLN
+365 VDNPGILATFRTVG
-379 VKNAAVY
+379 VKSAAVY
-386 AMSTSDTAKGH
+386 AIGTSDTANGH
-397 KKGDAKSDQDLSA
+397 KKGDAKADQSL
-410 TRRDLKGLG
+410 TNVRRDLKGLG

-445 ELATRVAN
+445 ELAARVAN
-453 AIAIGALI
+453 AIAVGALI
-461 GQGSGDNATKQ
+461 GQGAGDKATLQ
-472 GNRGLYPMLNDI
+472 GTRGLYPMLADI
-484 NANSGFGGSVAT
+484 NATNGYGSNVAT
-496 KVTGLEGEGSYELA
+496 KVTGETGEGSYELA
-510 VRALGAVKDEK
+510 VRAVGAVKDEK
-521 HAGKNLIVP
+521 NAGKILVVP
-530 TGFTTEIKLA
+530 TGFTTELKLA

-548 FPAGSDIAA
+548 FPAGSNFAN
-557 LLGAKQIFE
+557 LLDVKQIFE

-586 LVGEPTATVR
+586 LIGEPTATVR
-596 TDFDTNKNQDIMLTE
+596 TDFDTNKNQDVMLTE

-617 AQGYKTVAGAFAHS
+617 AQGYKTVAGAFAHA